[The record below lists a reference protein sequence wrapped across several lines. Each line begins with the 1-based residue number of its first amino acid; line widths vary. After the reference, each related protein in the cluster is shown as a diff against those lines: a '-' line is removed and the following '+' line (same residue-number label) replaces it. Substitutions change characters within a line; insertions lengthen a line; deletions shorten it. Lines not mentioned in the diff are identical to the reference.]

1 MSKSM
6 KKWFICCLVLSLFF
20 ISFPQMSVW
29 AENTEQSTQSKITED
44 TERVVLVEDDTEKL
58 GMSEEVFVSVE
69 DVAPY
74 VILADGETL
83 PQTKVDEVS
92 VFSDDVVQLETE
104 DALYQYLKEQ
114 VVVRNSQIT
123 VSVPVEINNKV
134 GPINAMT
141 SAQEYTEAC
150 TGQEGDALKYGGIGY
165 SVSTTSYS
173 DAARVT
179 YTYYMNYYTTAE
191 QEKQLSSAVTSALTS
206 LNLDGKTE
214 AEKVVA
220 IHNYICDHV
229 DYDYDGLS
237 DSNNTVKYTAY
248 GALCNGKAVCNGYAV
263 LFYRMCKEAGLSV
276 RIISGTSNGGS
287 HAWNIVKVGDVYYAV
302 DSTWDGQDAQT
313 LNQYLLKSEKDFSAD
328 HTRSAE
334 YTTEEFNDTYP
345 MALNSYYEK
354 NFNDPLNR
362 DNPQYDNV
370 ALDGTTVAT
379 VSFSKSKILI
389 YFSTQCGYSQATIGE
404 ISKNTYTGA
413 DIVAVAVNTT
423 SVDDVTVFKNTYGND
438 DICFAYKNIEDSPTA
453 QNQMWSYVHM
463 NSSATQISFPVI
475 VYIDSNNKIQN
486 VTTGYQALS
495 DIEENM
501 QHYCGVISDGNV
513 YIIKYNPNG
522 GTGDSIRKT
531 YPVSTTAVV
540 EECTY
545 AKDGYNFSGWNT
557 KADGSGT
564 SYKPGDEISNPS
576 SNIVLYAQWNANV
589 TLDNVVLG
597 EFVNTANGVEVN
609 WKVVANAKTYQVYRK
624 TPEGKWTLL
633 TNKETGTTYTDTTA
647 ESGKTYYYTVRA
659 LNGDMR
665 SPSYD
670 GNKKITCI
678 RALGNVELGEFKN
691 TPDGVQIN
699 WKAVAN
705 AKTYQVYR
713 KTPEG
718 KWTQLT
724 NKETGTTYTDTTAE
738 SGKTYYYTVRALN
751 GDMRS
756 PSYDGNK
763 KITCIRALGNVELGE
778 FKNTPDGIQINWKAV
793 ANAKTY
799 QIYRKTPEGKWTLL
813 TNKETG
819 ITYTDTTAENGK
831 TYYYTVRALNGDMRS
846 PSYDGNKKI
855 TCIRTLGNVELGE
868 FKNTSDGVQINWKAV
883 ANAKRYQIYRKTPEG
898 KWTTL
903 TNKETGTTYTDT
915 TAENGKTYYYTVR
928 ALNGDMRSPSYDGSR
943 KIECIRS
950 LGNVELG
957 KFTNTSN
964 GVRINWKAVANVKRY
979 QIYRKTP
986 EGKWTTLTNKETGTT
1001 YTDTTAENGKTYYYT
1016 VRALNGDMR
1025 SPSYD
1030 GNKKIECI
1038 RSLGN
1043 VELGEFKNI
1052 SDGVQINWKAVA
1064 NAKRYQIYRKTPEGK
1079 WTTLTNKETGT
1090 TYTDTTAENGKTYYY
1105 TVRALN
1111 GDMRSPSYDGSKS
1124 ITYKKPFAEVPQ
1136 TTFSKTS
1143 GNVTFKVQY
1152 PENITC
1158 GMPTTFKLSSEGTT
1172 DKVQYAL
1179 YSLTTEDGTIVYDT
1193 SYGSNGKFFS
1203 KDSFDFTFYASGT
1216 YYIRFAIM
1224 DTGVSPYVWFNT
1236 GLYGIKLVIDDKGY
1250 PTVENVVADLKAQC
1264 EKTCT
1269 TDYEK
1274 AVWFNDWLV
1283 ENCRY
1288 DFSYSYCA
1296 PEGALARGL
1305 GTCEAY
1311 HRAYVMLLNS
1321 VGIATDRISGDGHVW
1336 TGVQLDGNWYH
1347 IDTTWD
1353 DAGYEDNSVDL
1364 QHLYFGLNDE
1374 LMNQIHSSVT
1384 SSNGISAH
1392 SLEDNYFIK
1401 TGKIKKWSDQYV
1413 STIREHLNN
1422 GENTF
1427 DITINDSMIDSY
1439 KQIIY
1444 YLVAY
1449 QLSNTDWSGEKLMVT
1464 YSQNMLHCVIY

>member
-1 MSKSM
+1 MSKNI
-6 KKWFICCLVLSLFF
+6 KKWFICCLVLSLLFT
-20 ISFPQMSVW
+20 SFPQMSVW
-29 AENTEQSTQSKITED
+29 AENTEQPAQSEVSEGEECVVSAEAD
-44 TERVVLVEDDTEKL
+44 TEETGV
-58 GMSEEVFVSVE
+58 SEEPVVSVE
-69 DVAPY
+69 EVAPF

-83 PQTKVDEVS
+83 PQTKADEVS
-92 VFSDDVVQLETE
+92 VLSDDVVQLETE

-191 QEKQLSSAVTSALTS
+191 QEKQLTSAVTSALAS
-206 LNLDGKTE
+206 LNLNGKTE

-237 DSNNTVKYTAY
+237 DSSNTVKYTAY

-276 RIISGTSNGGS
+276 RIISGTANGGL

-345 MALNSYYEK
+345 MALNSYYKK
-354 NFNDPLNR
+354 NFNDPLYR

-404 ISKNTYTGA
+404 ISKNTYIGA

-423 SVDDVTVFKNTYGND
+423 SVDDVTAFKNTYGND
-438 DICFAYKNIEDSPTA
+438 DICFAYKNIEDSPIA

-475 VYIDSNNKIQN
+475 VYIDSNNKVQN

-501 QHYCGVISDGNV
+501 QHYCGVIGDGNV
-513 YIIKYNPNG
+513 YTIKYNPNG

-557 KADGSGT
+557 KVDGSGT
-564 SYKPGDEISNPS
+564 NYKPGDEISSPR
-576 SNIVLYAQWNANV
+576 SNMVLYAQWNVNV

-597 EFVNTANGVEVN
+597 EFINISSGV
-609 WKVVANAKTYQVYRK
+609 R
-624 TPEGKWTLL
+624 
-633 TNKETGTTYTDTTA
+633 
-647 ESGKTYYYTVRA
+647 
-659 LNGDMR
+659 
-665 SPSYD
+665 
-670 GNKKITCI
+670 
-678 RALGNVELGEFKN
+678 
-691 TPDGVQIN
+691 IN

-718 KWTQLT
+718 KWTL
-724 NKETGTTYTDTTAE
+724 
-738 SGKTYYYTVRALN
+738 
-751 GDMRS
+751 
-756 PSYDGNK
+756 
-763 KITCIRALGNVELGE
+763 
-778 FKNTPDGIQINWKAV
+778 
-793 ANAKTY
+793 
-799 QIYRKTPEGKWTLL
+799 
-813 TNKETG
+813 
-819 ITYTDTTAENGK
+819 
-831 TYYYTVRALNGDMRS
+831 
-846 PSYDGNKKI
+846 
-855 TCIRTLGNVELGE
+855 
-868 FKNTSDGVQINWKAV
+868 
-883 ANAKRYQIYRKTPEG
+883 
-898 KWTTL
+898 L

-928 ALNGDMRSPSYDGSR
+928 ALNGDMRSPSYDGNK
-943 KIECIRS
+943 KIICIRT

-957 KFTNTSN
+957 EFKNTSD
-964 GVRINWKAVANVKRY
+964 GVQINWKAVANAKTY

-986 EGKWTTLTNKETGTT
+986 EGKWTLLTNKETGTT

-1064 NAKRYQIYRKTPEGK
+1064 KAKRYQIYRKTPEGK

-1193 SYGSNGKFFS
+1193 SYGSNGKYFS

-1269 TDYEK
+1269 TDFEK

-1288 DFSYSYCA
+1288 DSSYSYCA
-1296 PEGALARGL
+1296 PEGALARGS

-1449 QLSNTDWSGEKLMVT
+1449 QLSNTDWGGEKLTVT
-1464 YSQNMLHCVIY
+1464 YSENILHCVVE

>member
-1 MSKSM
+1 MSKNI
-6 KKWFICCLVLSLFF
+6 KKWFICCLVLSLLFT
-20 ISFPQMSVW
+20 SFPQMSVW
-29 AENTEQSTQSKITED
+29 AENTEQPAQSEVS
-44 TERVVLVEDDTEKL
+44 EGEECVVLAEADKEETGV
-58 GMSEEVFVSVE
+58 SEEPVVSVE
-69 DVAPY
+69 EVAPY

-83 PQTKVDEVS
+83 PQTKADEVS
-92 VFSDDVVQLETE
+92 VLSDDVVQLETE

-141 SAQEYTEAC
+141 SAQKYTEAC
-150 TGQEGDALKYGGIGY
+150 TGQEGDALKYGGVGY

-173 DAARVT
+173 GAARVT

-191 QEKQLSSAVTSALTS
+191 QEKQLTSAVTSALAS

-237 DSNNTVKYTAY
+237 DSSNTVKYTAY

-276 RIISGTSNGGS
+276 RIISGTANGGS

-313 LNQYLLKSEKDFSAD
+313 LDQYLLKSEKDFSAD

-334 YTTEEFNDTYP
+334 YTTEEFNDAYP

-354 NFNDPLNR
+354 TFNDSLNL

-379 VSFSKSKILI
+379 VSFSKPKILI

-423 SVDDVTVFKNTYGND
+423 SVDDVTAFKNTYGND
-438 DICFAYKNIEDSPTA
+438 DICFAYKNVEDSPIA

-463 NSSATQISFPVI
+463 NTSATHISFPVI
-475 VYIDSNNKIQN
+475 VYIDSNNKVQN

-513 YIIKYNPNG
+513 YTIKYNPNG

-531 YPVSTTAVV
+531 YPVNTTAVA

-545 AKDGYNFSGWNT
+545 AKDGYSFSGWNT

-564 SYKPGDEISNPS
+564 GYKPGDAISSPK

-597 EFVNTANGVEVN
+597 KFVNIGNGVQIN
-609 WKVVANAKTYQVYRK
+609 WKEVANAESYRIGRRA
-624 TPEGKWTLL
+624 ENGKWKVL
-633 TNKETGTTYTDTTA
+633 TNSATGSSYTDTTA
-647 ESGKTYYYTVRA
+647 EDGVTYYYTVRA
-659 LNGDMR
+659 ING
-665 SPSYD
+665 SVVSASYD
-670 GNKKITCI
+670 
-678 RALGNVELGEFKN
+678 
-691 TPDGVQIN
+691 
-699 WKAVAN
+699 
-705 AKTYQVYR
+705 
-713 KTPEG
+713 
-718 KWTQLT
+718 T
-724 NKETGTTYTDTTAE
+724 N
-738 SGKTYYYTVRALN
+738 
-751 GDMRS
+751 
-756 PSYDGNK
+756 
-763 KITCIRALGNVELGE
+763 
-778 FKNTPDGIQINWKAV
+778 
-793 ANAKTY
+793 
-799 QIYRKTPEGKWTLL
+799 
-813 TNKETG
+813 
-819 ITYTDTTAENGK
+819 
-831 TYYYTVRALNGDMRS
+831 
-846 PSYDGNKKI
+846 
-855 TCIRTLGNVELGE
+855 
-868 FKNTSDGVQINWKAV
+868 
-883 ANAKRYQIYRKTPEG
+883 
-898 KWTTL
+898 
-903 TNKETGTTYTDT
+903 
-915 TAENGKTYYYTVR
+915 
-928 ALNGDMRSPSYDGSR
+928 
-943 KIECIRS
+943 
-950 LGNVELG
+950 
-957 KFTNTSN
+957 
-964 GVRINWKAVANVKRY
+964 
-979 QIYRKTP
+979 
-986 EGKWTTLTNKETGTT
+986 
-1001 YTDTTAENGKTYYYT
+1001 
-1016 VRALNGDMR
+1016 
-1025 SPSYD
+1025 
-1030 GNKKIECI
+1030 
-1038 RSLGN
+1038 
-1043 VELGEFKNI
+1043 
-1052 SDGVQINWKAVA
+1052 
-1064 NAKRYQIYRKTPEGK
+1064 
-1079 WTTLTNKETGT
+1079 
-1090 TYTDTTAENGKTYYY
+1090 
-1105 TVRALN
+1105 
-1111 GDMRSPSYDGSKS
+1111 KS
-1124 ITYKKPFAEVPQ
+1124 ITYKKLSVEIPQ

-1158 GMPTTFKLSSEGTT
+1158 GVPTTFKLSSEGTT

-1264 EKTCT
+1264 GKTCT
-1269 TDYEK
+1269 TDFEK

-1449 QLSNTDWSGEKLMVT
+1449 QLSNTDWGGEKLTVT
-1464 YSQNMLHCVIY
+1464 YSENILHCVVE

>member
-1 MSKSM
+1 
-6 KKWFICCLVLSLFF
+6 
-20 ISFPQMSVW
+20 MSVW
-29 AENTEQSTQSKITED
+29 AENTEQPAQSEVSEGEECVVSAEAD
-44 TERVVLVEDDTEKL
+44 TEETGV
-58 GMSEEVFVSVE
+58 SEEPVVSVE
-69 DVAPY
+69 EVAPF

-83 PQTKVDEVS
+83 PQTKADEVS
-92 VFSDDVVQLETE
+92 VLSDDVVQLETE

-191 QEKQLSSAVTSALTS
+191 QEKQLTSAVTSALAS
-206 LNLDGKTE
+206 LNLNGKTE

-237 DSNNTVKYTAY
+237 DSSNTVKYTAY

-276 RIISGTSNGGS
+276 RIISGTANGGS
-287 HAWNIVKVGDVYYAV
+287 HAWNIVRVGDVYYNV
-302 DSTWDGQDAQT
+302 DTTWDGQDSQT
-313 LNQYLLKSEKDFSAD
+313 LDHYLLKSEKDFSAD
-328 HTRSAE
+328 HARSEE
-334 YTTEEFNDTYP
+334 YTTEAFNAAYP

-354 NFNDPLNR
+354 TFNDPLNC

-370 ALDGTTVAT
+370 ALDGTTVTTA
-379 VSFSKSKILI
+379 SSSKPKIMI
-389 YFSTQCGYSQATIGE
+389 YFSTQCGYSQATIQGL
-404 ISKNTYTGA
+404 SKNTYTGV
-413 DIVAVAVNTT
+413 DIIAVAVNTT
-423 SVDDVTVFKNTYGND
+423 SSDEVIAFKNTYGND
-438 DICFAYKNIEDSPTA
+438 DICFAYKNVETSSTV
-453 QNQMWSYVHM
+453 QSQMWSYVHM

-475 VYIDSNNKIQN
+475 VYIDSNNKVQN

-501 QHYCGVISDGNV
+501 QHYCGVIGDGNV
-513 YIIKYNPNG
+513 YTIKYNPNG

-557 KADGSGT
+557 KVDGSGT
-564 SYKPGDEISNPS
+564 NYKPGDEISSPR
-576 SNIVLYAQWNANV
+576 SNMVLYAQWNVNV

-597 EFVNTANGVEVN
+597 EFINISSGVRIN
-609 WKVVANAKTYQVYRK
+609 WKAVANAKTYQVYRK

-633 TNKETGTTYTDTTA
+633 TNKETGTTYTDT
-647 ESGKTYYYTVRA
+647 R
-659 LNGDMR
+659 
-665 SPSYD
+665 
-670 GNKKITCI
+670 
-678 RALGNVELGEFKN
+678 
-691 TPDGVQIN
+691 
-699 WKAVAN
+699 
-705 AKTYQVYR
+705 
-713 KTPEG
+713 
-718 KWTQLT
+718 
-724 NKETGTTYTDTTAE
+724 
-738 SGKTYYYTVRALN
+738 
-751 GDMRS
+751 
-756 PSYDGNK
+756 
-763 KITCIRALGNVELGE
+763 
-778 FKNTPDGIQINWKAV
+778 
-793 ANAKTY
+793 
-799 QIYRKTPEGKWTLL
+799 
-813 TNKETG
+813 
-819 ITYTDTTAENGK
+819 AENGK

-855 TCIRTLGNVELGE
+855 TCIRALDNVELGE

-883 ANAKRYQIYRKTPEG
+883 ANAKTYQIYRKTPEG
-898 KWTTL
+898 KWTL
-903 TNKETGTTYTDT
+903 
-915 TAENGKTYYYTVR
+915 
-928 ALNGDMRSPSYDGSR
+928 
-943 KIECIRS
+943 
-950 LGNVELG
+950 
-957 KFTNTSN
+957 
-964 GVRINWKAVANVKRY
+964 
-979 QIYRKTP
+979 
-986 EGKWTTLTNKETGTT
+986 LTNKETGTT

-1064 NAKRYQIYRKTPEGK
+1064 KAKRYQIYRKTPEGK

-1193 SYGSNGKFFS
+1193 SYGSNGKYFS

-1269 TDYEK
+1269 TDFEK

-1288 DFSYSYCA
+1288 DSSYSYCA
-1296 PEGALARGL
+1296 PEGALARGS

-1449 QLSNTDWSGEKLMVT
+1449 QLSNTDWGGEKLTVT
-1464 YSQNMLHCVIY
+1464 YSENILHCVVE

>member
-1 MSKSM
+1 MSKNI
-6 KKWFICCLVLSLFF
+6 KKWFICCLVLSLLFT
-20 ISFPQMSVW
+20 SFPQMSVW
-29 AENTEQSTQSKITED
+29 AENTEQPAQSEVSEGEECVVSAEAD
-44 TERVVLVEDDTEKL
+44 TEETGV
-58 GMSEEVFVSVE
+58 SEEPVVSVE
-69 DVAPY
+69 EVAPF

-83 PQTKVDEVS
+83 PQTKADEVS
-92 VFSDDVVQLETE
+92 VLSDDVVQLETE

-191 QEKQLSSAVTSALTS
+191 QEKQLTSAVTSALAS
-206 LNLDGKTE
+206 LNLNGKTE

-237 DSNNTVKYTAY
+237 DSSNTVKYTAY

-276 RIISGTSNGGS
+276 RIISGTANGGS

-313 LNQYLLKSEKDFSAD
+313 LDQYLLKSEKDFSAD

-334 YTTEEFNDTYP
+334 YTTEEFNDAYP

-354 NFNDPLNR
+354 TFNDSLNR

-379 VSFSKSKILI
+379 VSFSKPKILI

-423 SVDDVTVFKNTYGND
+423 SVDDVTAFKNTYGND
-438 DICFAYKNIEDSPTA
+438 DICFAYKNVEDSPIA

-463 NSSATQISFPVI
+463 NTSATHISFPVI
-475 VYIDSNNKIQN
+475 VYIDSNNKVQN

-513 YIIKYNPNG
+513 YTIKYNPNG

-531 YPVSTTAVV
+531 YPVNTTAVV

-545 AKDGYNFSGWNT
+545 AKDGYSFSGWNT

-564 SYKPGDEISNPS
+564 GYKPGDAISSPK

-597 EFVNTANGVEVN
+597 KFVNIGNGVQIN
-609 WKVVANAKTYQVYRK
+609 WKEVANAESYRIGRRA
-624 TPEGKWTLL
+624 ENGKWKVL
-633 TNKETGTTYTDTTA
+633 TNSATGSSYTDTTA
-647 ESGKTYYYTVRA
+647 EDGVTYYYTVRA
-659 LNGDMR
+659 ING
-665 SPSYD
+665 SVVSASYD
-670 GNKKITCI
+670 
-678 RALGNVELGEFKN
+678 
-691 TPDGVQIN
+691 
-699 WKAVAN
+699 
-705 AKTYQVYR
+705 
-713 KTPEG
+713 
-718 KWTQLT
+718 T
-724 NKETGTTYTDTTAE
+724 N
-738 SGKTYYYTVRALN
+738 
-751 GDMRS
+751 
-756 PSYDGNK
+756 
-763 KITCIRALGNVELGE
+763 
-778 FKNTPDGIQINWKAV
+778 
-793 ANAKTY
+793 
-799 QIYRKTPEGKWTLL
+799 
-813 TNKETG
+813 
-819 ITYTDTTAENGK
+819 
-831 TYYYTVRALNGDMRS
+831 
-846 PSYDGNKKI
+846 
-855 TCIRTLGNVELGE
+855 
-868 FKNTSDGVQINWKAV
+868 
-883 ANAKRYQIYRKTPEG
+883 
-898 KWTTL
+898 
-903 TNKETGTTYTDT
+903 
-915 TAENGKTYYYTVR
+915 
-928 ALNGDMRSPSYDGSR
+928 
-943 KIECIRS
+943 
-950 LGNVELG
+950 
-957 KFTNTSN
+957 
-964 GVRINWKAVANVKRY
+964 
-979 QIYRKTP
+979 
-986 EGKWTTLTNKETGTT
+986 
-1001 YTDTTAENGKTYYYT
+1001 
-1016 VRALNGDMR
+1016 
-1025 SPSYD
+1025 
-1030 GNKKIECI
+1030 
-1038 RSLGN
+1038 
-1043 VELGEFKNI
+1043 
-1052 SDGVQINWKAVA
+1052 
-1064 NAKRYQIYRKTPEGK
+1064 
-1079 WTTLTNKETGT
+1079 
-1090 TYTDTTAENGKTYYY
+1090 
-1105 TVRALN
+1105 
-1111 GDMRSPSYDGSKS
+1111 KS
-1124 ITYKKPFAEVPQ
+1124 ITYKKLSVEIPQ

-1158 GMPTTFKLSSEGTT
+1158 GVPTTFKLSSEGTT

-1288 DFSYSYCA
+1288 DSSYSYCA
-1296 PEGALARGL
+1296 PEGALARGS

-1449 QLSNTDWSGEKLMVT
+1449 QLSNTDWGGEKLTVT
-1464 YSQNMLHCVIY
+1464 YSENILHCVVE

>member
-1 MSKSM
+1 MSKNI
-6 KKWFICCLVLSLFF
+6 KKWFICCLVLSLLFT
-20 ISFPQMSVW
+20 SFPQMSVW
-29 AENTEQSTQSKITED
+29 AENTEQPAQSEVSEGEECVVSAEAD
-44 TERVVLVEDDTEKL
+44 TEETGV
-58 GMSEEVFVSVE
+58 SEEPVVSVE
-69 DVAPY
+69 EVAPF

-83 PQTKVDEVS
+83 PQTKADEVS
-92 VFSDDVVQLETE
+92 VLSDDVVQLETE

-191 QEKQLSSAVTSALTS
+191 QEKQLTSAVTSALAS
-206 LNLDGKTE
+206 LNLNGKTE

-237 DSNNTVKYTAY
+237 DSSNTVKYTAY

-276 RIISGTSNGGS
+276 RIISGTANGGS

-313 LNQYLLKSEKDFSAD
+313 LDQYLLKSEKDFSAD

-334 YTTEEFNDTYP
+334 YTTEEFNDAYP

-354 NFNDPLNR
+354 TFNDSLNR

-379 VSFSKSKILI
+379 VSFSKPKILI

-423 SVDDVTVFKNTYGND
+423 SVDDVTAFKNTYGND
-438 DICFAYKNIEDSPTA
+438 DICFAYKNVEDSPIA

-463 NSSATQISFPVI
+463 NTSATHISFPVI
-475 VYIDSNNKIQN
+475 VYIDSNNKVQN

-513 YIIKYNPNG
+513 YTIKYNPNG

-531 YPVSTTAVV
+531 YPVNTTAVV

-545 AKDGYNFSGWNT
+545 AKDGYSFSGWNT

-564 SYKPGDEISNPS
+564 GYKPGDAISSPK

-597 EFVNTANGVEVN
+597 KFVNIGNGVQIN
-609 WKVVANAKTYQVYRK
+609 WKEVANAESYRIGRRA
-624 TPEGKWTLL
+624 ENGKWKVL
-633 TNKETGTTYTDTTA
+633 TNSATGSSYTDTTA
-647 ESGKTYYYTVRA
+647 EDGVTYYYTVRA
-659 LNGDMR
+659 ING
-665 SPSYD
+665 SVVSASYD
-670 GNKKITCI
+670 TKKSITCV
-678 RALGNVELGEFKN
+678 RSLGKVELQEFKN
-691 TPDGVQIN
+691 TSSGVEVN
-699 WKAVAN
+699 WKEVAN
-705 AKTYQVYR
+705 AENYR
-713 KTPEG
+713 VGRRAENG
-718 KWTQLT
+718 KWKVLT
-724 NKETGTTYTDTTAE
+724 NSATGSSYTDTTAE
-738 SGKTYYYTVRALN
+738 DGVTYYYTVRAIN
-751 GDMRS
+751 GS
-756 PSYDGNK
+756 VVSASYD
-763 KITCIRALGNVELGE
+763 
-778 FKNTPDGIQINWKAV
+778 
-793 ANAKTY
+793 
-799 QIYRKTPEGKWTLL
+799 
-813 TNKETG
+813 TN
-819 ITYTDTTAENGK
+819 
-831 TYYYTVRALNGDMRS
+831 
-846 PSYDGNKKI
+846 
-855 TCIRTLGNVELGE
+855 
-868 FKNTSDGVQINWKAV
+868 
-883 ANAKRYQIYRKTPEG
+883 
-898 KWTTL
+898 
-903 TNKETGTTYTDT
+903 
-915 TAENGKTYYYTVR
+915 
-928 ALNGDMRSPSYDGSR
+928 
-943 KIECIRS
+943 
-950 LGNVELG
+950 
-957 KFTNTSN
+957 
-964 GVRINWKAVANVKRY
+964 
-979 QIYRKTP
+979 
-986 EGKWTTLTNKETGTT
+986 
-1001 YTDTTAENGKTYYYT
+1001 
-1016 VRALNGDMR
+1016 
-1025 SPSYD
+1025 
-1030 GNKKIECI
+1030 
-1038 RSLGN
+1038 
-1043 VELGEFKNI
+1043 
-1052 SDGVQINWKAVA
+1052 
-1064 NAKRYQIYRKTPEGK
+1064 
-1079 WTTLTNKETGT
+1079 
-1090 TYTDTTAENGKTYYY
+1090 
-1105 TVRALN
+1105 
-1111 GDMRSPSYDGSKS
+1111 KS
-1124 ITYKKPFAEVPQ
+1124 ITYKKLSVEIPQ

-1158 GMPTTFKLSSEGTT
+1158 GVPTTFKLSSEGTT

-1288 DFSYSYCA
+1288 DSSYSYCA
-1296 PEGALARGL
+1296 PEGALARGS

-1449 QLSNTDWSGEKLMVT
+1449 QLSNTDWGGEKLTVT
-1464 YSQNMLHCVIY
+1464 YSENILHCVVE

>member
-1 MSKSM
+1 MSKNI
-6 KKWFICCLVLSLFF
+6 KKWFICCLVLSLLFT
-20 ISFPQMSVW
+20 SFPQMSVW
-29 AENTEQSTQSKITED
+29 AENTEQPAQSEVS
-44 TERVVLVEDDTEKL
+44 EGEECVVLAEADKEETGV
-58 GMSEEVFVSVE
+58 SEEPVVSVE
-69 DVAPY
+69 EVAPY

-83 PQTKVDEVS
+83 PQTKADEVS
-92 VFSDDVVQLETE
+92 VLSDDVVQLETE

-141 SAQEYTEAC
+141 SAQKYTEAC
-150 TGQEGDALKYGGIGY
+150 TGQEGDALKYGGVGY

-173 DAARVT
+173 GAARVT

-191 QEKQLSSAVTSALTS
+191 QEKQLTSAVTSALAS

-237 DSNNTVKYTAY
+237 DSSNTVKYTAY

-276 RIISGTSNGGS
+276 RIISGTANGGS

-313 LNQYLLKSEKDFSAD
+313 LDQYLLKSEKDFSAD

-334 YTTEEFNDTYP
+334 YTTEEFNDAYP

-354 NFNDPLNR
+354 TFNDSLNL

-379 VSFSKSKILI
+379 VSFSKPKILI

-423 SVDDVTVFKNTYGND
+423 SVDDVTAFKNTYGND
-438 DICFAYKNIEDSPTA
+438 DICFAYKNVEDSPIA

-463 NSSATQISFPVI
+463 NTSATHISFPVI
-475 VYIDSNNKIQN
+475 VYIDSNNKVQN

-513 YIIKYNPNG
+513 YTIKYNPNG

-531 YPVSTTAVV
+531 YPVNTTAVA

-545 AKDGYNFSGWNT
+545 AKDGYSFSGWNT

-564 SYKPGDEISNPS
+564 GYKPGDAISSPK

-597 EFVNTANGVEVN
+597 KFVNIGNGVQIN
-609 WKVVANAKTYQVYRK
+609 WKEVANAESYRIGRRA
-624 TPEGKWTLL
+624 ENGKWKVL
-633 TNKETGTTYTDTTA
+633 TNSATGSSYTDTTA
-647 ESGKTYYYTVRA
+647 EDGVTYYYTVRA
-659 LNGDMR
+659 ING
-665 SPSYD
+665 SVVSASYD
-670 GNKKITCI
+670 TKKSITCV
-678 RALGNVELGEFKN
+678 RKLGKAELQEFKN
-691 TPDGVQIN
+691 TSSGVEVN
-699 WKAVAN
+699 WKEVAN
-705 AKTYQVYR
+705 AENYR
-713 KTPEG
+713 VGRRAENG
-718 KWTQLT
+718 KWKVLT
-724 NKETGTTYTDTTAE
+724 NSATGSSYTDTTAE
-738 SGKTYYYTVRALN
+738 DGVTYYYTVRAIN
-751 GDMRS
+751 GS
-756 PSYDGNK
+756 VVSASYD
-763 KITCIRALGNVELGE
+763 
-778 FKNTPDGIQINWKAV
+778 
-793 ANAKTY
+793 
-799 QIYRKTPEGKWTLL
+799 
-813 TNKETG
+813 TN
-819 ITYTDTTAENGK
+819 
-831 TYYYTVRALNGDMRS
+831 
-846 PSYDGNKKI
+846 
-855 TCIRTLGNVELGE
+855 
-868 FKNTSDGVQINWKAV
+868 
-883 ANAKRYQIYRKTPEG
+883 
-898 KWTTL
+898 
-903 TNKETGTTYTDT
+903 
-915 TAENGKTYYYTVR
+915 
-928 ALNGDMRSPSYDGSR
+928 
-943 KIECIRS
+943 
-950 LGNVELG
+950 
-957 KFTNTSN
+957 
-964 GVRINWKAVANVKRY
+964 
-979 QIYRKTP
+979 
-986 EGKWTTLTNKETGTT
+986 
-1001 YTDTTAENGKTYYYT
+1001 
-1016 VRALNGDMR
+1016 
-1025 SPSYD
+1025 
-1030 GNKKIECI
+1030 
-1038 RSLGN
+1038 
-1043 VELGEFKNI
+1043 
-1052 SDGVQINWKAVA
+1052 
-1064 NAKRYQIYRKTPEGK
+1064 
-1079 WTTLTNKETGT
+1079 
-1090 TYTDTTAENGKTYYY
+1090 
-1105 TVRALN
+1105 
-1111 GDMRSPSYDGSKS
+1111 KS
-1124 ITYKKPFAEVPQ
+1124 ITYKKLSVEIPQ

-1158 GMPTTFKLSSEGTT
+1158 GVPTTFKLSSEGTT

-1264 EKTCT
+1264 GKTCT
-1269 TDYEK
+1269 TDFEK

-1288 DFSYSYCA
+1288 DSSYSYCA
-1296 PEGALARGL
+1296 PEGALARGS

-1449 QLSNTDWSGEKLMVT
+1449 QLSNTDWGGEKLTVT
-1464 YSQNMLHCVIY
+1464 YSENILHCVVE

>member
-1 MSKSM
+1 MSKNI
-6 KKWFICCLVLSLFF
+6 KKWFICCLVLSLLFT
-20 ISFPQMSVW
+20 SFPQMSVW
-29 AENTEQSTQSKITED
+29 AENTEQPAQSEVSEGEECVVSAEAD
-44 TERVVLVEDDTEKL
+44 TEETGV
-58 GMSEEVFVSVE
+58 SEEPVVSVE
-69 DVAPY
+69 EVAPF

-83 PQTKVDEVS
+83 PQTKADEVS
-92 VFSDDVVQLETE
+92 VLSDDVVQLETE

-191 QEKQLSSAVTSALTS
+191 QEKQLTSAVTSALAS
-206 LNLDGKTE
+206 LNLNGKTE

-237 DSNNTVKYTAY
+237 DSSNTVKYTAY

-276 RIISGTSNGGS
+276 RIISGTANGGS

-313 LNQYLLKSEKDFSAD
+313 LDQYLLKSEKDFSAD

-334 YTTEEFNDTYP
+334 YTTEEFNDAYP

-354 NFNDPLNR
+354 TFNDSLNR

-379 VSFSKSKILI
+379 VSFSKPKILI

-423 SVDDVTVFKNTYGND
+423 SVDDVTAFKNTYGND
-438 DICFAYKNIEDSPTA
+438 DICFAYKNVEDSPIA

-463 NSSATQISFPVI
+463 NTSATHISFPVI
-475 VYIDSNNKIQN
+475 VYIDSNNKVQN

-513 YIIKYNPNG
+513 YTIKYNPNG

-531 YPVSTTAVV
+531 YPVNTTAVV

-545 AKDGYNFSGWNT
+545 AKDGYSFSGWNT

-564 SYKPGDEISNPS
+564 GYKPGDAISSPK

-597 EFVNTANGVEVN
+597 KFVNIGNGVQIN
-609 WKVVANAKTYQVYRK
+609 WKEVANAESYRIGRRA
-624 TPEGKWTLL
+624 ENGKWKVL
-633 TNKETGTTYTDTTA
+633 TNSATGSSYTDTTA
-647 ESGKTYYYTVRA
+647 EDGVTYYYTVRA
-659 LNGDMR
+659 INDKVV
-665 SPSYD
+665 SASYD
-670 GNKKITCI
+670 TKKSITCV
-678 RALGNVELGEFKN
+678 RKLGKAELQEFKN
-691 TPDGVQIN
+691 TSSGVEVN
-699 WKAVAN
+699 WKEVAN
-705 AKTYQVYR
+705 AENYR
-713 KTPEG
+713 VGRRAENG
-718 KWTQLT
+718 KWKVLT
-724 NKETGTTYTDTTAE
+724 NSATGSSYTDTTAE
-738 SGKTYYYTVRALN
+738 DGVTYYYTVRAIN
-751 GDMRS
+751 GS
-756 PSYDGNK
+756 VVSASYD
-763 KITCIRALGNVELGE
+763 
-778 FKNTPDGIQINWKAV
+778 
-793 ANAKTY
+793 
-799 QIYRKTPEGKWTLL
+799 
-813 TNKETG
+813 TN
-819 ITYTDTTAENGK
+819 
-831 TYYYTVRALNGDMRS
+831 
-846 PSYDGNKKI
+846 
-855 TCIRTLGNVELGE
+855 
-868 FKNTSDGVQINWKAV
+868 
-883 ANAKRYQIYRKTPEG
+883 
-898 KWTTL
+898 
-903 TNKETGTTYTDT
+903 
-915 TAENGKTYYYTVR
+915 
-928 ALNGDMRSPSYDGSR
+928 
-943 KIECIRS
+943 
-950 LGNVELG
+950 
-957 KFTNTSN
+957 
-964 GVRINWKAVANVKRY
+964 
-979 QIYRKTP
+979 
-986 EGKWTTLTNKETGTT
+986 
-1001 YTDTTAENGKTYYYT
+1001 
-1016 VRALNGDMR
+1016 
-1025 SPSYD
+1025 
-1030 GNKKIECI
+1030 
-1038 RSLGN
+1038 
-1043 VELGEFKNI
+1043 
-1052 SDGVQINWKAVA
+1052 
-1064 NAKRYQIYRKTPEGK
+1064 
-1079 WTTLTNKETGT
+1079 
-1090 TYTDTTAENGKTYYY
+1090 
-1105 TVRALN
+1105 
-1111 GDMRSPSYDGSKS
+1111 KS
-1124 ITYKKPFAEVPQ
+1124 ITYKKLSVEIPQ

-1158 GMPTTFKLSSEGTT
+1158 GVPTTFKLSSEGTT

-1449 QLSNTDWSGEKLMVT
+1449 QLSNTDWSGDRLVVT
-1464 YSQNMLHCVIY
+1464 YSENILHCVVE

>member
-1 MSKSM
+1 MSKNM

-20 ISFPQMSVW
+20 TSFPQMSVW
-29 AENTEQSTQSKITED
+29 AENTEQPAQSEVS
-44 TERVVLVEDDTEKL
+44 EGEECVVPEESDMEEL
-58 GMSEEVFVSVE
+58 GVSEEPVVSVE
-69 DVAPY
+69 EIAPY

-83 PQTKVDEVS
+83 PQKKTDEVS
-92 VFSDDVVQLETE
+92 VLSDDVMQLETE
-104 DALYQYLKEQ
+104 DALYEYLKEQ
-114 VVVRNSQIT
+114 VVARNSQIT
-123 VSVPVEINNKV
+123 VSVPVEINNKI
-134 GPINAMT
+134 GPVSAMT

-173 DAARVT
+173 DATRVT

-191 QEKQLSSAVTSALTS
+191 QEKQLTSAVTSALAS

-237 DSNNTVKYTAY
+237 DSSNTVKYTAY

-276 RIISGTSNGGS
+276 RIISGTANGGS

-313 LNQYLLKSEKDFSAD
+313 LDQYLLKSEKDFSAD

-334 YTTEEFNDTYP
+334 YTTEEFNDAYP

-354 NFNDPLNR
+354 TFNDSLNR

-379 VSFSKSKILI
+379 VSFSKPKILI

-423 SVDDVTVFKNTYGND
+423 SVDDVTAFKNTYGND
-438 DICFAYKNIEDSPTA
+438 DICFAYKNVEDSPIA

-463 NSSATQISFPVI
+463 NTSATHISFPVI
-475 VYIDSNNKIQN
+475 VYIDSNNKVQN

-513 YIIKYNPNG
+513 YTIKYNPNG

-531 YPVSTTAVV
+531 YPVNTTAVA
-540 EECTY
+540 EECIY
-545 AKDGYNFSGWNT
+545 AKDGYSFSGWNT

-564 SYKPGDEISNPS
+564 GYKPGDAISSPK

-597 EFVNTANGVEVN
+597 KFVNIGNGVQIN
-609 WKVVANAKTYQVYRK
+609 WKEVANAESYRIGRRA
-624 TPEGKWTLL
+624 ENGKWKVL
-633 TNKETGTTYTDTTA
+633 TNSATGSSYTDTTA
-647 ESGKTYYYTVRA
+647 EDGVTYYYTVRA
-659 LNGDMR
+659 ING
-665 SPSYD
+665 SVVSASYD
-670 GNKKITCI
+670 
-678 RALGNVELGEFKN
+678 
-691 TPDGVQIN
+691 
-699 WKAVAN
+699 
-705 AKTYQVYR
+705 
-713 KTPEG
+713 
-718 KWTQLT
+718 T
-724 NKETGTTYTDTTAE
+724 N
-738 SGKTYYYTVRALN
+738 
-751 GDMRS
+751 
-756 PSYDGNK
+756 
-763 KITCIRALGNVELGE
+763 
-778 FKNTPDGIQINWKAV
+778 
-793 ANAKTY
+793 
-799 QIYRKTPEGKWTLL
+799 
-813 TNKETG
+813 
-819 ITYTDTTAENGK
+819 
-831 TYYYTVRALNGDMRS
+831 
-846 PSYDGNKKI
+846 
-855 TCIRTLGNVELGE
+855 
-868 FKNTSDGVQINWKAV
+868 
-883 ANAKRYQIYRKTPEG
+883 
-898 KWTTL
+898 
-903 TNKETGTTYTDT
+903 
-915 TAENGKTYYYTVR
+915 
-928 ALNGDMRSPSYDGSR
+928 
-943 KIECIRS
+943 
-950 LGNVELG
+950 
-957 KFTNTSN
+957 
-964 GVRINWKAVANVKRY
+964 
-979 QIYRKTP
+979 
-986 EGKWTTLTNKETGTT
+986 
-1001 YTDTTAENGKTYYYT
+1001 
-1016 VRALNGDMR
+1016 
-1025 SPSYD
+1025 
-1030 GNKKIECI
+1030 
-1038 RSLGN
+1038 
-1043 VELGEFKNI
+1043 
-1052 SDGVQINWKAVA
+1052 
-1064 NAKRYQIYRKTPEGK
+1064 
-1079 WTTLTNKETGT
+1079 
-1090 TYTDTTAENGKTYYY
+1090 
-1105 TVRALN
+1105 
-1111 GDMRSPSYDGSKS
+1111 KS
-1124 ITYKKPFAEVPQ
+1124 ITYKKLSVEIPQ

-1158 GMPTTFKLSSEGTT
+1158 GVPTTFKLSSEGTT

-1269 TDYEK
+1269 TDFEK

>member
-1 MSKSM
+1 MSKNI
-6 KKWFICCLVLSLFF
+6 KKWFICCLVLSLLFT
-20 ISFPQMSVW
+20 SFPQMSVW
-29 AENTEQSTQSKITED
+29 AENTEQPAQSEVSEGEECVVSAEAD
-44 TERVVLVEDDTEKL
+44 TEETGV
-58 GMSEEVFVSVE
+58 SEEPVVSVE
-69 DVAPY
+69 EVAPF

-83 PQTKVDEVS
+83 PQTKADEVS
-92 VFSDDVVQLETE
+92 VLSDDVVQLETE

-191 QEKQLSSAVTSALTS
+191 QEKQLTSAVTSALAS
-206 LNLDGKTE
+206 LNLNGKTE

-237 DSNNTVKYTAY
+237 DSSNTVKYTAY

-276 RIISGTSNGGS
+276 RIISGTANGGS

-313 LNQYLLKSEKDFSAD
+313 LDQYLLKSEKDFSAD

-334 YTTEEFNDTYP
+334 YTTEEFNDAYP

-354 NFNDPLNR
+354 TFNDSLNR

-379 VSFSKSKILI
+379 VSFSKPKILI

-423 SVDDVTVFKNTYGND
+423 SVDDVTAFKNTYGND
-438 DICFAYKNIEDSPTA
+438 DICFAYKNVEDSPIA

-463 NSSATQISFPVI
+463 NTSATHISFPVI
-475 VYIDSNNKIQN
+475 VYIDSNNKVQN

-513 YIIKYNPNG
+513 YTIKYNPNG

-531 YPVSTTAVV
+531 YPVNTTAVV

-545 AKDGYNFSGWNT
+545 AKDGYSFSGWNT

-564 SYKPGDEISNPS
+564 GYKPGDAISSPK

-597 EFVNTANGVEVN
+597 KFVNIGNGVQIN
-609 WKVVANAKTYQVYRK
+609 WKEVANAESYRIGRRA
-624 TPEGKWTLL
+624 ENGKWKVL
-633 TNKETGTTYTDTTA
+633 TNSATGSSYTDTTA
-647 ESGKTYYYTVRA
+647 EDGVTYYYTVRA
-659 LNGDMR
+659 ING
-665 SPSYD
+665 SVVSASYD
-670 GNKKITCI
+670 TKKSITCV
-678 RALGNVELGEFKN
+678 RSLGKVELQEFKN
-691 TPDGVQIN
+691 TSSGVEVN
-699 WKAVAN
+699 WKEVAN
-705 AKTYQVYR
+705 AENYR
-713 KTPEG
+713 VGRRAENG
-718 KWTQLT
+718 KWKVLT
-724 NKETGTTYTDTTAE
+724 NSATGSSYTDTTAE
-738 SGKTYYYTVRALN
+738 DGVTYYYTVRAIN
-751 GDMRS
+751 GS
-756 PSYDGNK
+756 VVSASYDTK
-763 KITCIRALGNVELGE
+763 KSITCVRSLGKVELQE
-778 FKNTPDGIQINWKAV
+778 FKNTSSGVEVNWKEV
-793 ANAKTY
+793 ANAEN
-799 QIYRKTPEGKWTLL
+799 YRVGRRAENGKWKVL
-813 TNKETG
+813 TNSATG
-819 ITYTDTTAENGK
+819 SSYTDTTAEDGV
-831 TYYYTVRALNGDMRS
+831 TYYYTVRAINGS
-846 PSYDGNKKI
+846 VVSASYD
-855 TCIRTLGNVELGE
+855 
-868 FKNTSDGVQINWKAV
+868 
-883 ANAKRYQIYRKTPEG
+883 
-898 KWTTL
+898 
-903 TNKETGTTYTDT
+903 TN
-915 TAENGKTYYYTVR
+915 
-928 ALNGDMRSPSYDGSR
+928 
-943 KIECIRS
+943 
-950 LGNVELG
+950 
-957 KFTNTSN
+957 
-964 GVRINWKAVANVKRY
+964 
-979 QIYRKTP
+979 
-986 EGKWTTLTNKETGTT
+986 
-1001 YTDTTAENGKTYYYT
+1001 
-1016 VRALNGDMR
+1016 
-1025 SPSYD
+1025 
-1030 GNKKIECI
+1030 
-1038 RSLGN
+1038 
-1043 VELGEFKNI
+1043 
-1052 SDGVQINWKAVA
+1052 
-1064 NAKRYQIYRKTPEGK
+1064 
-1079 WTTLTNKETGT
+1079 
-1090 TYTDTTAENGKTYYY
+1090 
-1105 TVRALN
+1105 
-1111 GDMRSPSYDGSKS
+1111 KS
-1124 ITYKKPFAEVPQ
+1124 ITYKKLSVEIPQ

-1158 GMPTTFKLSSEGTT
+1158 GVPTTFKLSSEGTT

-1449 QLSNTDWSGEKLMVT
+1449 QLSNTDWSGDRLVVT
-1464 YSQNMLHCVIY
+1464 YSENILHCVVE

>member
-1 MSKSM
+1 MSKNM

-20 ISFPQMSVW
+20 TSFPQMSVW
-29 AENTEQSTQSKITED
+29 AENTEQPAQSEVS
-44 TERVVLVEDDTEKL
+44 EGEECVVPEESDMEEL
-58 GMSEEVFVSVE
+58 GVSEEPVVSVE
-69 DVAPY
+69 EIAPY

-83 PQTKVDEVS
+83 PQKKTDEVS
-92 VFSDDVVQLETE
+92 VLSDDVMQLETE
-104 DALYQYLKEQ
+104 DALYEYLKEQ
-114 VVVRNSQIT
+114 VVARNSQIT
-123 VSVPVEINNKV
+123 VSVPVEINNKI
-134 GPINAMT
+134 GPVSAMT

-173 DAARVT
+173 DATRVT

-191 QEKQLSSAVTSALTS
+191 QEKQLSSAVTSALAS
-206 LNLDGKTE
+206 LNLDGKTD

-237 DSNNTVKYTAY
+237 DSTNTVKYTAY

-276 RIISGTSNGGS
+276 RIISGTANGGS
-287 HAWNIVKVGDVYYAV
+287 HAWNIVRVGDVYYNV
-302 DSTWDGQDAQT
+302 DTTWDGQDSQT
-313 LNQYLLKSEKDFSAD
+313 LDHYLLKSEKDFSAD
-328 HTRSAE
+328 HARSEE
-334 YTTEEFNDTYP
+334 YTTEAFNAAYP

-354 NFNDPLNR
+354 TFNDPLNC

-370 ALDGTTVAT
+370 ALDGTTVTTA
-379 VSFSKSKILI
+379 SSSKPKIMI
-389 YFSTQCGYSQATIGE
+389 YFSTQCGYSQATIQGL
-404 ISKNTYTGA
+404 SKNTYTGV
-413 DIVAVAVNTT
+413 DIIAVAVNTT
-423 SVDDVTVFKNTYGND
+423 SSDEVIAFKNTYGND
-438 DICFAYKNIEDSPTA
+438 DICFAYKNVETSSTV
-453 QNQMWSYVHM
+453 QSQMWSYVHM
-463 NSSATQISFPVI
+463 NSSATQIYFPVI
-475 VYIDSNNKIQN
+475 AYIDSNNKVQN

-501 QHYCGVISDGNV
+501 QHYCGVTSDGNV
-513 YIIKYNPNG
+513 YTIKYNPNG
-522 GTGDSIRKT
+522 GAGDSIRKT
-531 YPVSTTAVV
+531 YLDNTTAVV

-545 AKDGYNFSGWNT
+545 AKTGYSFNGWNT
-557 KADGSGT
+557 KEDGSGT
-564 SYKPGDEISNPS
+564 SYKPGDEISNPK
-576 SNIVLYAQWNANV
+576 SNIILYAQWNMM
-589 TLDNVVLG
+589 LDNVELG
-597 EFVNTANGVEVN
+597 EFANTAKGVQIK
-609 WKVVANAKTYQVYRK
+609 WIKVDGANSYRVYRK
-624 TPEGKWTLL
+624 TKD
-633 TNKETGTTYTDTTA
+633 TNWAVLARGVTGTSYTDETA
-647 ESGKTYYYTVRA
+647 ENGVTYYYTVRA
-659 LNGDMR
+659 LDGDR
-665 SPSYD
+665 ISPSCD
-670 GNKKITCI
+670 K
-678 RALGNVELGEFKN
+678 
-691 TPDGVQIN
+691 
-699 WKAVAN
+699 
-705 AKTYQVYR
+705 
-713 KTPEG
+713 
-718 KWTQLT
+718 
-724 NKETGTTYTDTTAE
+724 
-738 SGKTYYYTVRALN
+738 
-751 GDMRS
+751 
-756 PSYDGNK
+756 
-763 KITCIRALGNVELGE
+763 
-778 FKNTPDGIQINWKAV
+778 
-793 ANAKTY
+793 
-799 QIYRKTPEGKWTLL
+799 
-813 TNKETG
+813 
-819 ITYTDTTAENGK
+819 
-831 TYYYTVRALNGDMRS
+831 
-846 PSYDGNKKI
+846 
-855 TCIRTLGNVELGE
+855 
-868 FKNTSDGVQINWKAV
+868 
-883 ANAKRYQIYRKTPEG
+883 
-898 KWTTL
+898 
-903 TNKETGTTYTDT
+903 
-915 TAENGKTYYYTVR
+915 
-928 ALNGDMRSPSYDGSR
+928 
-943 KIECIRS
+943 
-950 LGNVELG
+950 
-957 KFTNTSN
+957 
-964 GVRINWKAVANVKRY
+964 
-979 QIYRKTP
+979 
-986 EGKWTTLTNKETGTT
+986 
-1001 YTDTTAENGKTYYYT
+1001 
-1016 VRALNGDMR
+1016 
-1025 SPSYD
+1025 
-1030 GNKKIECI
+1030 
-1038 RSLGN
+1038 
-1043 VELGEFKNI
+1043 
-1052 SDGVQINWKAVA
+1052 
-1064 NAKRYQIYRKTPEGK
+1064 
-1079 WTTLTNKETGT
+1079 
-1090 TYTDTTAENGKTYYY
+1090 
-1105 TVRALN
+1105 
-1111 GDMRSPSYDGSKS
+1111 SKS
-1124 ITYKKPFAEVPQ
+1124 ITYKKISEEKQ
-1136 TTFSKTS
+1136 TTFSKTN
-1143 GNVTFKVQY
+1143 GNVTFNVQY
-1152 PENITC
+1152 SEKIKC
-1158 GMPTTFKLSSEGTT
+1158 GTPTTFKLSSEGTT

-1269 TDYEK
+1269 TDFEK

-1288 DFSYSYCA
+1288 DSSYSYCA
-1296 PEGALARGL
+1296 PEGALARGS

>member
-1 MSKSM
+1 MSKNM

-20 ISFPQMSVW
+20 TSFPQMSVW
-29 AENTEQSTQSKITED
+29 AENTEQPAQSEVS
-44 TERVVLVEDDTEKL
+44 EGEECVVPEESDMEEL
-58 GMSEEVFVSVE
+58 GVSEEPVVSVE
-69 DVAPY
+69 EIAPY

-83 PQTKVDEVS
+83 PQKKTDEVS
-92 VFSDDVVQLETE
+92 VLSDDVMQLETE
-104 DALYQYLKEQ
+104 DALYEYLKEQ
-114 VVVRNSQIT
+114 VVARNSQIT
-123 VSVPVEINNKV
+123 VSVPVEINNKI
-134 GPINAMT
+134 GPISAMT

-173 DAARVT
+173 DATRVT

-191 QEKQLSSAVTSALTS
+191 QEKQLTSAVTSALAS

-237 DSNNTVKYTAY
+237 DSSNTVKYTAY

-276 RIISGTSNGGS
+276 RIISGTANGGS

-313 LNQYLLKSEKDFSAD
+313 LDQYLLKSEKDFSAD

-334 YTTEEFNDTYP
+334 YTTEEFNDAYP

-354 NFNDPLNR
+354 TFNDSLNR

-379 VSFSKSKILI
+379 VSFSKPKILI

-423 SVDDVTVFKNTYGND
+423 SVDDVTAFKNTYGND
-438 DICFAYKNIEDSPTA
+438 DICFAYKNVEDSPIA

-463 NSSATQISFPVI
+463 NTSATHISFPVI
-475 VYIDSNNKIQN
+475 VYIDSNNKVQN

-513 YIIKYNPNG
+513 YTIKYNPNG

-531 YPVSTTAVV
+531 YPVNTTAVA
-540 EECTY
+540 EECIY
-545 AKDGYNFSGWNT
+545 AKDGYSFSGWNT

-564 SYKPGDEISNPS
+564 GYKPGDAISSPK

-597 EFVNTANGVEVN
+597 KFVNIGNGVQIN
-609 WKVVANAKTYQVYRK
+609 WKEVANAESYRIGRRA
-624 TPEGKWTLL
+624 ENGKWKVL
-633 TNKETGTTYTDTTA
+633 TNSATGSSYTDTTA
-647 ESGKTYYYTVRA
+647 EDGVTYYYTVRA
-659 LNGDMR
+659 ING
-665 SPSYD
+665 SVVSASYD
-670 GNKKITCI
+670 
-678 RALGNVELGEFKN
+678 
-691 TPDGVQIN
+691 
-699 WKAVAN
+699 
-705 AKTYQVYR
+705 
-713 KTPEG
+713 
-718 KWTQLT
+718 T
-724 NKETGTTYTDTTAE
+724 N
-738 SGKTYYYTVRALN
+738 
-751 GDMRS
+751 
-756 PSYDGNK
+756 
-763 KITCIRALGNVELGE
+763 
-778 FKNTPDGIQINWKAV
+778 
-793 ANAKTY
+793 
-799 QIYRKTPEGKWTLL
+799 
-813 TNKETG
+813 
-819 ITYTDTTAENGK
+819 
-831 TYYYTVRALNGDMRS
+831 
-846 PSYDGNKKI
+846 
-855 TCIRTLGNVELGE
+855 
-868 FKNTSDGVQINWKAV
+868 
-883 ANAKRYQIYRKTPEG
+883 
-898 KWTTL
+898 
-903 TNKETGTTYTDT
+903 
-915 TAENGKTYYYTVR
+915 
-928 ALNGDMRSPSYDGSR
+928 
-943 KIECIRS
+943 
-950 LGNVELG
+950 
-957 KFTNTSN
+957 
-964 GVRINWKAVANVKRY
+964 
-979 QIYRKTP
+979 
-986 EGKWTTLTNKETGTT
+986 
-1001 YTDTTAENGKTYYYT
+1001 
-1016 VRALNGDMR
+1016 
-1025 SPSYD
+1025 
-1030 GNKKIECI
+1030 
-1038 RSLGN
+1038 
-1043 VELGEFKNI
+1043 
-1052 SDGVQINWKAVA
+1052 
-1064 NAKRYQIYRKTPEGK
+1064 
-1079 WTTLTNKETGT
+1079 
-1090 TYTDTTAENGKTYYY
+1090 
-1105 TVRALN
+1105 
-1111 GDMRSPSYDGSKS
+1111 KS
-1124 ITYKKPFAEVPQ
+1124 ITYKKLSVEIPQ

-1158 GMPTTFKLSSEGTT
+1158 GVPTTFKLSSEGTT

-1269 TDYEK
+1269 TDFEK

>member
-1 MSKSM
+1 MSKNI
-6 KKWFICCLVLSLFF
+6 KKWFICCLVLSLLFT
-20 ISFPQMSVW
+20 SFPQMSVW
-29 AENTEQSTQSKITED
+29 AENTEQPAQSEVSEGEECVVSAEAD
-44 TERVVLVEDDTEKL
+44 TEETGV
-58 GMSEEVFVSVE
+58 SEEPVVSVE
-69 DVAPY
+69 EVAPY

-83 PQTKVDEVS
+83 PQTKADEVS
-92 VFSDDVVQLETE
+92 VLSDDVVQLETE

-114 VVVRNSQIT
+114 IVVRNSQIT

-141 SAQEYTEAC
+141 SAQKYTEAC
-150 TGQEGDALKYGGIGY
+150 TGQEGDALKYGGVGY

-173 DAARVT
+173 GAARVT

-191 QEKQLSSAVTSALTS
+191 QEKQLTSAVTSALAS

-237 DSNNTVKYTAY
+237 DSSNTVKYTAY

-276 RIISGTSNGGS
+276 RIISGTANGGS

-313 LNQYLLKSEKDFSAD
+313 LDQYLLKSEKDFSAD

-334 YTTEEFNDTYP
+334 YTTEEFNDAYP

-354 NFNDPLNR
+354 TFNDSLNR

-379 VSFSKSKILI
+379 VSFSKPKILI

-423 SVDDVTVFKNTYGND
+423 SVDDVTAFKNTYGND
-438 DICFAYKNIEDSPTA
+438 DICFAYKNVEDSPIA

-463 NSSATQISFPVI
+463 NTSATHISFPVI
-475 VYIDSNNKIQN
+475 VYIDSNNKVQN

-513 YIIKYNPNG
+513 YTIKYNPNG

-531 YPVSTTAVV
+531 YPVNTTAVV

-545 AKDGYNFSGWNT
+545 AKDGYSFSGWNT

-564 SYKPGDEISNPS
+564 GYKPGDAISSPK

-597 EFVNTANGVEVN
+597 KFVNIGNGVQIN
-609 WKVVANAKTYQVYRK
+609 WKEVANAENYRVGRRA
-624 TPEGKWTLL
+624 ENGKWKVL
-633 TNKETGTTYTDTTA
+633 TNSATGSSYTDTTA
-647 ESGKTYYYTVRA
+647 EDGVTYYYTVRA
-659 LNGDMR
+659 ING
-665 SPSYD
+665 SVVSASYD
-670 GNKKITCI
+670 
-678 RALGNVELGEFKN
+678 
-691 TPDGVQIN
+691 
-699 WKAVAN
+699 
-705 AKTYQVYR
+705 
-713 KTPEG
+713 
-718 KWTQLT
+718 T
-724 NKETGTTYTDTTAE
+724 N
-738 SGKTYYYTVRALN
+738 
-751 GDMRS
+751 
-756 PSYDGNK
+756 
-763 KITCIRALGNVELGE
+763 
-778 FKNTPDGIQINWKAV
+778 
-793 ANAKTY
+793 
-799 QIYRKTPEGKWTLL
+799 
-813 TNKETG
+813 
-819 ITYTDTTAENGK
+819 
-831 TYYYTVRALNGDMRS
+831 
-846 PSYDGNKKI
+846 
-855 TCIRTLGNVELGE
+855 
-868 FKNTSDGVQINWKAV
+868 
-883 ANAKRYQIYRKTPEG
+883 
-898 KWTTL
+898 
-903 TNKETGTTYTDT
+903 
-915 TAENGKTYYYTVR
+915 
-928 ALNGDMRSPSYDGSR
+928 
-943 KIECIRS
+943 
-950 LGNVELG
+950 
-957 KFTNTSN
+957 
-964 GVRINWKAVANVKRY
+964 
-979 QIYRKTP
+979 
-986 EGKWTTLTNKETGTT
+986 
-1001 YTDTTAENGKTYYYT
+1001 
-1016 VRALNGDMR
+1016 
-1025 SPSYD
+1025 
-1030 GNKKIECI
+1030 
-1038 RSLGN
+1038 
-1043 VELGEFKNI
+1043 
-1052 SDGVQINWKAVA
+1052 
-1064 NAKRYQIYRKTPEGK
+1064 
-1079 WTTLTNKETGT
+1079 
-1090 TYTDTTAENGKTYYY
+1090 
-1105 TVRALN
+1105 
-1111 GDMRSPSYDGSKS
+1111 KS
-1124 ITYKKPFAEVPQ
+1124 ITYKKLSVEIPQ

-1158 GMPTTFKLSSEGTT
+1158 GVPTTFKLSSEGTT

-1449 QLSNTDWSGEKLMVT
+1449 QLSNTDWSGDRLVVT
-1464 YSQNMLHCVIY
+1464 YSENILHCVVE

>member
-1 MSKSM
+1 MSKNI
-6 KKWFICCLVLSLFF
+6 KKWFICCLVLSLLFT
-20 ISFPQMSVW
+20 SFPQMSVW
-29 AENTEQSTQSKITED
+29 AENTEQPAQSEVSEGEECVVSAEAD
-44 TERVVLVEDDTEKL
+44 TEETGV
-58 GMSEEVFVSVE
+58 SEEPVVSVE
-69 DVAPY
+69 EVAPF

-83 PQTKVDEVS
+83 PQTKADEVS
-92 VFSDDVVQLETE
+92 VLSDDVVQLETE

-191 QEKQLSSAVTSALTS
+191 QEKQLTSAVTSALAS
-206 LNLDGKTE
+206 LNLNGKTE

-237 DSNNTVKYTAY
+237 DSSNTVKYTAY

-276 RIISGTSNGGS
+276 RIISGTANGGS

-313 LNQYLLKSEKDFSAD
+313 LDQYLLKSEKDFSAD

-334 YTTEEFNDTYP
+334 YTTEEFNDAYP

-354 NFNDPLNR
+354 TFNDSLNR

-379 VSFSKSKILI
+379 VSFSKPKILI

-423 SVDDVTVFKNTYGND
+423 SVDDVTAFKNTYGND
-438 DICFAYKNIEDSPTA
+438 DICFAYKNVEDSPIA

-463 NSSATQISFPVI
+463 NTSATHISFPVI
-475 VYIDSNNKIQN
+475 VYIDSNNKVQN

-513 YIIKYNPNG
+513 YTIKYNPNG

-531 YPVSTTAVV
+531 YPVNTTAVV

-545 AKDGYNFSGWNT
+545 AKDGYSFSGWNT

-564 SYKPGDEISNPS
+564 GYKPGDAISSPK

-597 EFVNTANGVEVN
+597 KFVNIGNGVQIN
-609 WKVVANAKTYQVYRK
+609 WKEVANAENYRVGRRA
-624 TPEGKWTLL
+624 ENGKWKVL
-633 TNKETGTTYTDTTA
+633 TNSATGSSYTDTTA
-647 ESGKTYYYTVRA
+647 EDGVTYYYTVRA
-659 LNGDMR
+659 ING
-665 SPSYD
+665 SVVSASYD
-670 GNKKITCI
+670 TKKSITCV
-678 RALGNVELGEFKN
+678 RSLGKVELQEFKN
-691 TPDGVQIN
+691 TSSGVEVN
-699 WKAVAN
+699 WKEVAN
-705 AKTYQVYR
+705 AENYR
-713 KTPEG
+713 VGRRAENG
-718 KWTQLT
+718 KWKVLT
-724 NKETGTTYTDTTAE
+724 NSATGSSYTDTTAE
-738 SGKTYYYTVRALN
+738 DGVTYYYTVRAIN
-751 GDMRS
+751 GS
-756 PSYDGNK
+756 VVSASYD
-763 KITCIRALGNVELGE
+763 
-778 FKNTPDGIQINWKAV
+778 
-793 ANAKTY
+793 
-799 QIYRKTPEGKWTLL
+799 
-813 TNKETG
+813 TN
-819 ITYTDTTAENGK
+819 
-831 TYYYTVRALNGDMRS
+831 
-846 PSYDGNKKI
+846 
-855 TCIRTLGNVELGE
+855 
-868 FKNTSDGVQINWKAV
+868 
-883 ANAKRYQIYRKTPEG
+883 
-898 KWTTL
+898 
-903 TNKETGTTYTDT
+903 
-915 TAENGKTYYYTVR
+915 
-928 ALNGDMRSPSYDGSR
+928 
-943 KIECIRS
+943 
-950 LGNVELG
+950 
-957 KFTNTSN
+957 
-964 GVRINWKAVANVKRY
+964 
-979 QIYRKTP
+979 
-986 EGKWTTLTNKETGTT
+986 
-1001 YTDTTAENGKTYYYT
+1001 
-1016 VRALNGDMR
+1016 
-1025 SPSYD
+1025 
-1030 GNKKIECI
+1030 
-1038 RSLGN
+1038 
-1043 VELGEFKNI
+1043 
-1052 SDGVQINWKAVA
+1052 
-1064 NAKRYQIYRKTPEGK
+1064 
-1079 WTTLTNKETGT
+1079 
-1090 TYTDTTAENGKTYYY
+1090 
-1105 TVRALN
+1105 
-1111 GDMRSPSYDGSKS
+1111 KS
-1124 ITYKKPFAEVPQ
+1124 ITYKKLSVEIPQ

-1158 GMPTTFKLSSEGTT
+1158 GVPTTFKLSSEGTT

-1288 DFSYSYCA
+1288 DSSYSYCA
-1296 PEGALARGL
+1296 PEGALARGS

-1449 QLSNTDWSGEKLMVT
+1449 QLSNTDWGGEKLTVT
-1464 YSQNMLHCVIY
+1464 YSENILHCVVE

>member
-1 MSKSM
+1 MSKNI
-6 KKWFICCLVLSLFF
+6 KKWFICCLVLSLLFT
-20 ISFPQMSVW
+20 SFPQMSVW
-29 AENTEQSTQSKITED
+29 AENTEQPAQSEVSEGEECVVSAEAD
-44 TERVVLVEDDTEKL
+44 TEETGV
-58 GMSEEVFVSVE
+58 SEEPVVSVE
-69 DVAPY
+69 EVAPY

-83 PQTKVDEVS
+83 PQTKADEVS
-92 VFSDDVVQLETE
+92 VLSDDVVQLETE

-114 VVVRNSQIT
+114 IVVRNSQIT

-141 SAQEYTEAC
+141 SAQKYTEAC
-150 TGQEGDALKYGGIGY
+150 TGQEGDALKYGGVGY

-173 DAARVT
+173 GAARVT

-191 QEKQLSSAVTSALTS
+191 QEKQLTSAVTSALAS

-237 DSNNTVKYTAY
+237 DSSNTVKYTAY

-276 RIISGTSNGGS
+276 RIISGTANGGS

-313 LNQYLLKSEKDFSAD
+313 LDQYLLKSEKDFSAD

-334 YTTEEFNDTYP
+334 YTTEEFNDAYP

-354 NFNDPLNR
+354 TFNDSLNR

-379 VSFSKSKILI
+379 VSFSKPKILI

-423 SVDDVTVFKNTYGND
+423 SVDDVTAFKNTYGND
-438 DICFAYKNIEDSPTA
+438 DICFAYKNVEDSPIA

-463 NSSATQISFPVI
+463 NTSATHISFPVI
-475 VYIDSNNKIQN
+475 VYIDSNNKVQN

-513 YIIKYNPNG
+513 YTIKYNPNG

-531 YPVSTTAVV
+531 YPVNTTAVV

-545 AKDGYNFSGWNT
+545 AKDGYSFSGWNT

-564 SYKPGDEISNPS
+564 GYKPGDAISSPK

-597 EFVNTANGVEVN
+597 KFVNIGNGVQIN
-609 WKVVANAKTYQVYRK
+609 WKEVANAESYRIGRRA
-624 TPEGKWTLL
+624 ENGKWKVL
-633 TNKETGTTYTDTTA
+633 TNSATGSSYTDTTA
-647 ESGKTYYYTVRA
+647 EDGVTYYYTVRA
-659 LNGDMR
+659 INDKVV
-665 SPSYD
+665 SASYD
-670 GNKKITCI
+670 TKKSITCV
-678 RALGNVELGEFKN
+678 RKLGKAELQEFKN
-691 TPDGVQIN
+691 TSSGVEVN
-699 WKAVAN
+699 WKEVAN
-705 AKTYQVYR
+705 AENYR
-713 KTPEG
+713 VGRRAENG
-718 KWTQLT
+718 KWKVLT
-724 NKETGTTYTDTTAE
+724 NSATGSSYTDTTAE
-738 SGKTYYYTVRALN
+738 DGVTYYYTVRAIN
-751 GDMRS
+751 DKVVS
-756 PSYDGNK
+756 ASYD
-763 KITCIRALGNVELGE
+763 
-778 FKNTPDGIQINWKAV
+778 
-793 ANAKTY
+793 
-799 QIYRKTPEGKWTLL
+799 
-813 TNKETG
+813 TN
-819 ITYTDTTAENGK
+819 
-831 TYYYTVRALNGDMRS
+831 
-846 PSYDGNKKI
+846 
-855 TCIRTLGNVELGE
+855 
-868 FKNTSDGVQINWKAV
+868 
-883 ANAKRYQIYRKTPEG
+883 
-898 KWTTL
+898 
-903 TNKETGTTYTDT
+903 
-915 TAENGKTYYYTVR
+915 
-928 ALNGDMRSPSYDGSR
+928 
-943 KIECIRS
+943 
-950 LGNVELG
+950 
-957 KFTNTSN
+957 
-964 GVRINWKAVANVKRY
+964 
-979 QIYRKTP
+979 
-986 EGKWTTLTNKETGTT
+986 
-1001 YTDTTAENGKTYYYT
+1001 
-1016 VRALNGDMR
+1016 
-1025 SPSYD
+1025 
-1030 GNKKIECI
+1030 
-1038 RSLGN
+1038 
-1043 VELGEFKNI
+1043 
-1052 SDGVQINWKAVA
+1052 
-1064 NAKRYQIYRKTPEGK
+1064 
-1079 WTTLTNKETGT
+1079 
-1090 TYTDTTAENGKTYYY
+1090 
-1105 TVRALN
+1105 
-1111 GDMRSPSYDGSKS
+1111 KS
-1124 ITYKKPFAEVPQ
+1124 ITYKKLSVEIPQ

-1158 GMPTTFKLSSEGTT
+1158 GVPTTFKLSSEGTT

-1449 QLSNTDWSGEKLMVT
+1449 QLSNTDWSGDRLVVT
-1464 YSQNMLHCVIY
+1464 YSENILHCVVE

>member
-1 MSKSM
+1 MSKNI
-6 KKWFICCLVLSLFF
+6 KKWFICCLVLSLLFT
-20 ISFPQMSVW
+20 SFPQMSVW
-29 AENTEQSTQSKITED
+29 AENTEQPAQSEVSEGEECVVSAEAD
-44 TERVVLVEDDTEKL
+44 TEETGV
-58 GMSEEVFVSVE
+58 SEEPVVSVE
-69 DVAPY
+69 EVAPY

-83 PQTKVDEVS
+83 PQTKADEVS
-92 VFSDDVVQLETE
+92 VLSDDVVQLETE

-114 VVVRNSQIT
+114 IVVRNSQIT

-141 SAQEYTEAC
+141 SAQKYTEAC
-150 TGQEGDALKYGGIGY
+150 TGQEGDALKYGGVGY

-173 DAARVT
+173 GAARVT

-191 QEKQLSSAVTSALTS
+191 QEKQLTSAVTSALAS

-237 DSNNTVKYTAY
+237 DSSNTVKYTAY

-276 RIISGTSNGGS
+276 RIISGTANGGS

-313 LNQYLLKSEKDFSAD
+313 LDQYLLKSEKDFSAD

-334 YTTEEFNDTYP
+334 YTTEEFNDAYP

-354 NFNDPLNR
+354 TFNDSLNR

-379 VSFSKSKILI
+379 VSFSKPKILI

-423 SVDDVTVFKNTYGND
+423 SVDDVTAFKNTYGND
-438 DICFAYKNIEDSPTA
+438 DICFAYKNVEDSPIA

-463 NSSATQISFPVI
+463 NTSATHISFPVI
-475 VYIDSNNKIQN
+475 VYIDSNNKVQN

-513 YIIKYNPNG
+513 YTIKYNPNG

-531 YPVSTTAVV
+531 YPVNTTAVV

-545 AKDGYNFSGWNT
+545 AKDGYSFSGWNT

-564 SYKPGDEISNPS
+564 GYKPGDAISSPK

-597 EFVNTANGVEVN
+597 KFVNIGNGVQIN
-609 WKVVANAKTYQVYRK
+609 WKEVANAESYRIGRRA
-624 TPEGKWTLL
+624 ENGKWKVL
-633 TNKETGTTYTDTTA
+633 TNSATGSSYTDTTA
-647 ESGKTYYYTVRA
+647 EDGVTYYYTVRA
-659 LNGDMR
+659 ING
-665 SPSYD
+665 SVVSASYD
-670 GNKKITCI
+670 TKKSITCV
-678 RALGNVELGEFKN
+678 RRLGKAELQEFKN
-691 TPDGVQIN
+691 TSSGVEVN
-699 WKAVAN
+699 WKEVAN
-705 AKTYQVYR
+705 AENYR
-713 KTPEG
+713 VGRRAENG
-718 KWTQLT
+718 KWKVLT
-724 NKETGTTYTDTTAE
+724 NSATGSSYTDTTAE
-738 SGKTYYYTVRALN
+738 DGVTYYYTVRAIN
-751 GDMRS
+751 GS
-756 PSYDGNK
+756 VVSASYD
-763 KITCIRALGNVELGE
+763 
-778 FKNTPDGIQINWKAV
+778 
-793 ANAKTY
+793 
-799 QIYRKTPEGKWTLL
+799 
-813 TNKETG
+813 TN
-819 ITYTDTTAENGK
+819 
-831 TYYYTVRALNGDMRS
+831 
-846 PSYDGNKKI
+846 
-855 TCIRTLGNVELGE
+855 
-868 FKNTSDGVQINWKAV
+868 
-883 ANAKRYQIYRKTPEG
+883 
-898 KWTTL
+898 
-903 TNKETGTTYTDT
+903 
-915 TAENGKTYYYTVR
+915 
-928 ALNGDMRSPSYDGSR
+928 
-943 KIECIRS
+943 
-950 LGNVELG
+950 
-957 KFTNTSN
+957 
-964 GVRINWKAVANVKRY
+964 
-979 QIYRKTP
+979 
-986 EGKWTTLTNKETGTT
+986 
-1001 YTDTTAENGKTYYYT
+1001 
-1016 VRALNGDMR
+1016 
-1025 SPSYD
+1025 
-1030 GNKKIECI
+1030 
-1038 RSLGN
+1038 
-1043 VELGEFKNI
+1043 
-1052 SDGVQINWKAVA
+1052 
-1064 NAKRYQIYRKTPEGK
+1064 
-1079 WTTLTNKETGT
+1079 
-1090 TYTDTTAENGKTYYY
+1090 
-1105 TVRALN
+1105 
-1111 GDMRSPSYDGSKS
+1111 KS
-1124 ITYKKPFAEVPQ
+1124 ITYKKLSVEIPQ

-1158 GMPTTFKLSSEGTT
+1158 GVPTTFKLSSEGTT

-1449 QLSNTDWSGEKLMVT
+1449 QLSNTDWSGDRLVVT
-1464 YSQNMLHCVIY
+1464 YSENILHCVVE

>member
-1 MSKSM
+1 MSKNI
-6 KKWFICCLVLSLFF
+6 KKWFICCLVLSLLFT
-20 ISFPQMSVW
+20 SFPQMSVW
-29 AENTEQSTQSKITED
+29 AENTEQPAQSEVS
-44 TERVVLVEDDTEKL
+44 EGEECVVLAEADKEETGV
-58 GMSEEVFVSVE
+58 SEEPVVSVE
-69 DVAPY
+69 EVAPY

-83 PQTKVDEVS
+83 PQTKADEVS
-92 VFSDDVVQLETE
+92 VLSDDVVQLETE

-141 SAQEYTEAC
+141 SAQKYTEAC
-150 TGQEGDALKYGGIGY
+150 TGQEGDALKYGGVGY

-173 DAARVT
+173 GAARVT

-191 QEKQLSSAVTSALTS
+191 QEKQLTSAVTSALAS
-206 LNLDGKTE
+206 LNLDEKTE

-237 DSNNTVKYTAY
+237 DSSNTVKYTAY

-276 RIISGTSNGGS
+276 RIISGTANGGS

-313 LNQYLLKSEKDFSAD
+313 LDQYLLKSEKDFSAD

-334 YTTEEFNDTYP
+334 YTTEEFNDAYP

-354 NFNDPLNR
+354 TFNDSLNR

-379 VSFSKSKILI
+379 VSFSKPKILI

-423 SVDDVTVFKNTYGND
+423 SVDDVTAFKNIYGND
-438 DICFAYKNIEDSPTA
+438 DICFAYKNVEDSPIA

-463 NSSATQISFPVI
+463 NTSATHISFPVI
-475 VYIDSNNKIQN
+475 VYIDSNNKVQN

-513 YIIKYNPNG
+513 YTIKYNPNG

-531 YPVSTTAVV
+531 YPVNTTAVA

-545 AKDGYNFSGWNT
+545 AKDGYSFSGWNT

-564 SYKPGDEISNPS
+564 GYKPGDAISSPK

-597 EFVNTANGVEVN
+597 KFVNIGNGVQIN
-609 WKVVANAKTYQVYRK
+609 WKEVANAESYRIGRRA
-624 TPEGKWTLL
+624 ENGKWKVL
-633 TNKETGTTYTDTTA
+633 TNSATGSSYTDTTA
-647 ESGKTYYYTVRA
+647 EDGVTYYYTVRA
-659 LNGDMR
+659 IN
-665 SPSYD
+665 SSVVSASYD
-670 GNKKITCI
+670 
-678 RALGNVELGEFKN
+678 
-691 TPDGVQIN
+691 
-699 WKAVAN
+699 
-705 AKTYQVYR
+705 
-713 KTPEG
+713 
-718 KWTQLT
+718 T
-724 NKETGTTYTDTTAE
+724 N
-738 SGKTYYYTVRALN
+738 
-751 GDMRS
+751 
-756 PSYDGNK
+756 
-763 KITCIRALGNVELGE
+763 
-778 FKNTPDGIQINWKAV
+778 
-793 ANAKTY
+793 
-799 QIYRKTPEGKWTLL
+799 
-813 TNKETG
+813 
-819 ITYTDTTAENGK
+819 
-831 TYYYTVRALNGDMRS
+831 
-846 PSYDGNKKI
+846 
-855 TCIRTLGNVELGE
+855 
-868 FKNTSDGVQINWKAV
+868 
-883 ANAKRYQIYRKTPEG
+883 
-898 KWTTL
+898 
-903 TNKETGTTYTDT
+903 
-915 TAENGKTYYYTVR
+915 
-928 ALNGDMRSPSYDGSR
+928 
-943 KIECIRS
+943 
-950 LGNVELG
+950 
-957 KFTNTSN
+957 
-964 GVRINWKAVANVKRY
+964 
-979 QIYRKTP
+979 
-986 EGKWTTLTNKETGTT
+986 
-1001 YTDTTAENGKTYYYT
+1001 
-1016 VRALNGDMR
+1016 
-1025 SPSYD
+1025 
-1030 GNKKIECI
+1030 
-1038 RSLGN
+1038 
-1043 VELGEFKNI
+1043 
-1052 SDGVQINWKAVA
+1052 
-1064 NAKRYQIYRKTPEGK
+1064 
-1079 WTTLTNKETGT
+1079 
-1090 TYTDTTAENGKTYYY
+1090 
-1105 TVRALN
+1105 
-1111 GDMRSPSYDGSKS
+1111 KS
-1124 ITYKKPFAEVPQ
+1124 ITYKKLSVEIPQ

-1158 GMPTTFKLSSEGTT
+1158 GVPTTFKLSSEGTT

-1264 EKTCT
+1264 GKTCT
-1269 TDYEK
+1269 TDFEK

-1288 DFSYSYCA
+1288 DSSYSYCA
-1296 PEGALARGL
+1296 PEGALARGS

-1449 QLSNTDWSGEKLMVT
+1449 QLSNTDWGGEKLTVT
-1464 YSQNMLHCVIY
+1464 YSENILHCVVE

>member
-1 MSKSM
+1 MSKNI
-6 KKWFICCLVLSLFF
+6 KKWFICCLVLSLLFT
-20 ISFPQMSVW
+20 SFPQMSVW
-29 AENTEQSTQSKITED
+29 AENTEQPAQSEVSEGEECVVSAEAD
-44 TERVVLVEDDTEKL
+44 TEETGV
-58 GMSEEVFVSVE
+58 SEEPVVSVE
-69 DVAPY
+69 EVAPF

-83 PQTKVDEVS
+83 PQTKADEVS
-92 VFSDDVVQLETE
+92 VLSDDVVQLETE

-191 QEKQLSSAVTSALTS
+191 QEKQLTSAVTSALAS
-206 LNLDGKTE
+206 LNLNGKTE

-237 DSNNTVKYTAY
+237 DSSNTVKYTAY

-276 RIISGTSNGGS
+276 RIISGTANGGL

-345 MALNSYYEK
+345 MALNSYYKK
-354 NFNDPLNR
+354 NFNDPLYR

-404 ISKNTYTGA
+404 ISKNTYIGA

-423 SVDDVTVFKNTYGND
+423 SVDDVTAFKNTYGND
-438 DICFAYKNIEDSPTA
+438 DICFAYKNIEDSPIA

-475 VYIDSNNKIQN
+475 VYIDSNNKVQN

-501 QHYCGVISDGNV
+501 QHYCGVIGDGNV
-513 YIIKYNPNG
+513 YTIKYNPNG

-557 KADGSGT
+557 KVDGSGT
-564 SYKPGDEISNPS
+564 NYKPGDEISSPR
-576 SNIVLYAQWNANV
+576 SNMVLYAQWNVNV

-597 EFVNTANGVEVN
+597 EFINISSGV
-609 WKVVANAKTYQVYRK
+609 R
-624 TPEGKWTLL
+624 
-633 TNKETGTTYTDTTA
+633 
-647 ESGKTYYYTVRA
+647 
-659 LNGDMR
+659 
-665 SPSYD
+665 
-670 GNKKITCI
+670 
-678 RALGNVELGEFKN
+678 
-691 TPDGVQIN
+691 IN

-718 KWTQLT
+718 KWTL
-724 NKETGTTYTDTTAE
+724 
-738 SGKTYYYTVRALN
+738 
-751 GDMRS
+751 
-756 PSYDGNK
+756 
-763 KITCIRALGNVELGE
+763 
-778 FKNTPDGIQINWKAV
+778 
-793 ANAKTY
+793 
-799 QIYRKTPEGKWTLL
+799 
-813 TNKETG
+813 
-819 ITYTDTTAENGK
+819 
-831 TYYYTVRALNGDMRS
+831 
-846 PSYDGNKKI
+846 
-855 TCIRTLGNVELGE
+855 
-868 FKNTSDGVQINWKAV
+868 
-883 ANAKRYQIYRKTPEG
+883 
-898 KWTTL
+898 
-903 TNKETGTTYTDT
+903 
-915 TAENGKTYYYTVR
+915 
-928 ALNGDMRSPSYDGSR
+928 
-943 KIECIRS
+943 
-950 LGNVELG
+950 
-957 KFTNTSN
+957 
-964 GVRINWKAVANVKRY
+964 
-979 QIYRKTP
+979 
-986 EGKWTTLTNKETGTT
+986 
-1001 YTDTTAENGKTYYYT
+1001 
-1016 VRALNGDMR
+1016 
-1025 SPSYD
+1025 
-1030 GNKKIECI
+1030 
-1038 RSLGN
+1038 
-1043 VELGEFKNI
+1043 
-1052 SDGVQINWKAVA
+1052 
-1064 NAKRYQIYRKTPEGK
+1064 
-1079 WTTLTNKETGT
+1079 LTNKETGT

-1193 SYGSNGKFFS
+1193 SYGSNGKYFS

-1269 TDYEK
+1269 TDFEK

-1288 DFSYSYCA
+1288 DSSYSYCA
-1296 PEGALARGL
+1296 PEGALARGS

-1449 QLSNTDWSGEKLMVT
+1449 QLSNTDWGGEKLTVT
-1464 YSQNMLHCVIY
+1464 YSENILHCVVE

>member
-1 MSKSM
+1 
-6 KKWFICCLVLSLFF
+6 
-20 ISFPQMSVW
+20 MSVW
-29 AENTEQSTQSKITED
+29 AENTEQPAQSEVSEGEECVVSAEAD
-44 TERVVLVEDDTEKL
+44 TEETGV
-58 GMSEEVFVSVE
+58 SEEPVVSVE
-69 DVAPY
+69 EVAPY

-83 PQTKVDEVS
+83 PQTKADEVS
-92 VFSDDVVQLETE
+92 VLSDDVVQLETE

-114 VVVRNSQIT
+114 IVVRNSQIT

-141 SAQEYTEAC
+141 SAQKYTEAC
-150 TGQEGDALKYGGIGY
+150 TGQEGDALKYGGVGY

-173 DAARVT
+173 GAARVT

-191 QEKQLSSAVTSALTS
+191 QEKQLTSAVTSALAS

-237 DSNNTVKYTAY
+237 DSSNTVKYTAY

-276 RIISGTSNGGS
+276 RIISGTANGGS

-313 LNQYLLKSEKDFSAD
+313 LDQYLLKSEKDFSAD

-334 YTTEEFNDTYP
+334 YTTEEFNDAYP

-354 NFNDPLNR
+354 TFNDSLNR

-379 VSFSKSKILI
+379 VSFSKPKILI

-423 SVDDVTVFKNTYGND
+423 SVDDVTAFKNTYGND
-438 DICFAYKNIEDSPTA
+438 DICFAYKNVEDSPIA

-463 NSSATQISFPVI
+463 NTSATHISFPVI
-475 VYIDSNNKIQN
+475 VYIDSNNKVQN

-513 YIIKYNPNG
+513 YTIKYNPNG

-531 YPVSTTAVV
+531 YPVNTTAVV

-545 AKDGYNFSGWNT
+545 AKDGYSFSGWNT

-564 SYKPGDEISNPS
+564 GYKPGDAISSPK

-597 EFVNTANGVEVN
+597 KFVNIGNGVQIN
-609 WKVVANAKTYQVYRK
+609 WKEVANAESYRIGRRA
-624 TPEGKWTLL
+624 ENGKWKVL
-633 TNKETGTTYTDTTA
+633 TNSATGSSYTDTTA
-647 ESGKTYYYTVRA
+647 EDGVTYYYTVRA
-659 LNGDMR
+659 ING
-665 SPSYD
+665 SVVSASYD
-670 GNKKITCI
+670 
-678 RALGNVELGEFKN
+678 
-691 TPDGVQIN
+691 
-699 WKAVAN
+699 
-705 AKTYQVYR
+705 
-713 KTPEG
+713 
-718 KWTQLT
+718 T
-724 NKETGTTYTDTTAE
+724 N
-738 SGKTYYYTVRALN
+738 
-751 GDMRS
+751 
-756 PSYDGNK
+756 
-763 KITCIRALGNVELGE
+763 
-778 FKNTPDGIQINWKAV
+778 
-793 ANAKTY
+793 
-799 QIYRKTPEGKWTLL
+799 
-813 TNKETG
+813 
-819 ITYTDTTAENGK
+819 
-831 TYYYTVRALNGDMRS
+831 
-846 PSYDGNKKI
+846 
-855 TCIRTLGNVELGE
+855 
-868 FKNTSDGVQINWKAV
+868 
-883 ANAKRYQIYRKTPEG
+883 
-898 KWTTL
+898 
-903 TNKETGTTYTDT
+903 
-915 TAENGKTYYYTVR
+915 
-928 ALNGDMRSPSYDGSR
+928 
-943 KIECIRS
+943 
-950 LGNVELG
+950 
-957 KFTNTSN
+957 
-964 GVRINWKAVANVKRY
+964 
-979 QIYRKTP
+979 
-986 EGKWTTLTNKETGTT
+986 
-1001 YTDTTAENGKTYYYT
+1001 
-1016 VRALNGDMR
+1016 
-1025 SPSYD
+1025 
-1030 GNKKIECI
+1030 
-1038 RSLGN
+1038 
-1043 VELGEFKNI
+1043 
-1052 SDGVQINWKAVA
+1052 
-1064 NAKRYQIYRKTPEGK
+1064 
-1079 WTTLTNKETGT
+1079 
-1090 TYTDTTAENGKTYYY
+1090 
-1105 TVRALN
+1105 
-1111 GDMRSPSYDGSKS
+1111 KS
-1124 ITYKKPFAEVPQ
+1124 ITYKKLSVEIPQ

-1158 GMPTTFKLSSEGTT
+1158 GVPTTFKLSSEGTT

-1449 QLSNTDWSGEKLMVT
+1449 QLSNTDWGGEKLTVT
-1464 YSQNMLHCVIY
+1464 YSENILHCVVE

>member
-1 MSKSM
+1 MSKNM

-20 ISFPQMSVW
+20 TSFPQMSVW
-29 AENTEQSTQSKITED
+29 AENTEQPAQSEVS
-44 TERVVLVEDDTEKL
+44 EGEECVVPEESDMEEL
-58 GMSEEVFVSVE
+58 GVSEEPVVSVE
-69 DVAPY
+69 EIAPY

-83 PQTKVDEVS
+83 PQKKTDEVS
-92 VFSDDVVQLETE
+92 VLSDDVMQLETE
-104 DALYQYLKEQ
+104 DALYEYLKEQ
-114 VVVRNSQIT
+114 VVARNSQIT
-123 VSVPVEINNKV
+123 VSVPVEINNKI
-134 GPINAMT
+134 GPVSAMT

-173 DAARVT
+173 DATRVT

-191 QEKQLSSAVTSALTS
+191 QEKQLSSAVTSALAS
-206 LNLDGKTE
+206 LNLDGKTD

-237 DSNNTVKYTAY
+237 DSTNTVKYTAY

-276 RIISGTSNGGS
+276 RIISGTANGGS
-287 HAWNIVKVGDVYYAV
+287 HAWNIVRVGDVYYNV
-302 DSTWDGQDAQT
+302 DTTWDGQDSQT
-313 LNQYLLKSEKDFSAD
+313 LDHYLLKSEKDFSAD

-334 YTTEEFNDTYP
+334 YATEAFNAAYP

-354 NFNDPLNR
+354 TFNDPLNC

-370 ALDGTTVAT
+370 ALDGTTVTTA
-379 VSFSKSKILI
+379 SSSKPKIMI
-389 YFSTQCGYSQATIGE
+389 YFSTQCGYSQATIQGL
-404 ISKNTYTGA
+404 SKNTYTGV
-413 DIVAVAVNTT
+413 DIIAVAVNTT
-423 SVDDVTVFKNTYGND
+423 SSDEVIAFKNTYGND
-438 DICFAYKNIEDSPTA
+438 DICFAYKNVETSSTV
-453 QNQMWSYVHM
+453 QSQMWSYVHM
-463 NSSATQISFPVI
+463 NSSATQIYFPVI
-475 VYIDSNNKIQN
+475 AYIDSNNKVQN

-501 QHYCGVISDGNV
+501 QHYCGVTSDGNV
-513 YIIKYNPNG
+513 YTIKYNPNG
-522 GTGDSIRKT
+522 GAGDSIRKT
-531 YPVSTTAVV
+531 YLDNTTAVV

-545 AKDGYNFSGWNT
+545 AKTGYSFNGWNT
-557 KADGSGT
+557 KEDGSGT
-564 SYKPGDEISNPS
+564 SYKPGDEISNPK
-576 SNIVLYAQWNANV
+576 SNIILYAQWNMM
-589 TLDNVVLG
+589 LDNVELG
-597 EFVNTANGVEVN
+597 EFANTAKGVQIK
-609 WKVVANAKTYQVYRK
+609 WIKVDGANSYRVYRK
-624 TPEGKWTLL
+624 TKDTNWTVLARGV
-633 TNKETGTTYTDTTA
+633 TGTSYTDETA
-647 ESGKTYYYTVRA
+647 ENGVTYYYTVRA
-659 LNGDMR
+659 LDGDR
-665 SPSYD
+665 ISPSCD
-670 GNKKITCI
+670 K
-678 RALGNVELGEFKN
+678 
-691 TPDGVQIN
+691 
-699 WKAVAN
+699 
-705 AKTYQVYR
+705 
-713 KTPEG
+713 
-718 KWTQLT
+718 
-724 NKETGTTYTDTTAE
+724 
-738 SGKTYYYTVRALN
+738 
-751 GDMRS
+751 
-756 PSYDGNK
+756 
-763 KITCIRALGNVELGE
+763 
-778 FKNTPDGIQINWKAV
+778 
-793 ANAKTY
+793 
-799 QIYRKTPEGKWTLL
+799 
-813 TNKETG
+813 
-819 ITYTDTTAENGK
+819 
-831 TYYYTVRALNGDMRS
+831 
-846 PSYDGNKKI
+846 
-855 TCIRTLGNVELGE
+855 
-868 FKNTSDGVQINWKAV
+868 
-883 ANAKRYQIYRKTPEG
+883 
-898 KWTTL
+898 
-903 TNKETGTTYTDT
+903 
-915 TAENGKTYYYTVR
+915 
-928 ALNGDMRSPSYDGSR
+928 
-943 KIECIRS
+943 
-950 LGNVELG
+950 
-957 KFTNTSN
+957 
-964 GVRINWKAVANVKRY
+964 
-979 QIYRKTP
+979 
-986 EGKWTTLTNKETGTT
+986 
-1001 YTDTTAENGKTYYYT
+1001 
-1016 VRALNGDMR
+1016 
-1025 SPSYD
+1025 
-1030 GNKKIECI
+1030 
-1038 RSLGN
+1038 
-1043 VELGEFKNI
+1043 
-1052 SDGVQINWKAVA
+1052 
-1064 NAKRYQIYRKTPEGK
+1064 
-1079 WTTLTNKETGT
+1079 
-1090 TYTDTTAENGKTYYY
+1090 
-1105 TVRALN
+1105 
-1111 GDMRSPSYDGSKS
+1111 SKS
-1124 ITYKKPFAEVPQ
+1124 ITYKKISEEKQ
-1136 TTFSKTS
+1136 TTFSKTN
-1143 GNVTFKVQY
+1143 GNVTFNVQY
-1152 PENITC
+1152 SEKIKC
-1158 GMPTTFKLSSEGTT
+1158 GTPTTFKLSSEGTT

-1269 TDYEK
+1269 TDFEK

-1296 PEGALARGL
+1296 SEGALARGL

-1413 STIREHLNN
+1413 NTIRKHLNN

-1449 QLSNTDWSGEKLMVT
+1449 QLSNSDWGGKMLTVT
-1464 YSQNMLHCVIY
+1464 YSENSLHCVLY

>member
-1 MSKSM
+1 MSKNM

-20 ISFPQMSVW
+20 TSFPQMSVW
-29 AENTEQSTQSKITED
+29 AENTEQPAQSEVS
-44 TERVVLVEDDTEKL
+44 EGEECVVPEESDMEEL
-58 GMSEEVFVSVE
+58 GVSEEPVVSVE
-69 DVAPY
+69 EIAPY

-83 PQTKVDEVS
+83 PQKKTDEVS
-92 VFSDDVVQLETE
+92 VLSDDVMQLETE
-104 DALYQYLKEQ
+104 DALYEYLKEQ
-114 VVVRNSQIT
+114 VVARNSQIT
-123 VSVPVEINNKV
+123 VSVPVEINNKI
-134 GPINAMT
+134 GPVSAMT

-173 DAARVT
+173 DATRVT

-191 QEKQLSSAVTSALTS
+191 QEKQLSSAVTSALAS
-206 LNLDGKTE
+206 LNLDGKTD

-237 DSNNTVKYTAY
+237 DSTNTVKYTAY

-276 RIISGTSNGGS
+276 RIISGTANGGS
-287 HAWNIVKVGDVYYAV
+287 HAWNIVRVGDVYYNV
-302 DSTWDGQDAQT
+302 DTTWDGQDSQT
-313 LNQYLLKSEKDFSAD
+313 LDHYLLKSEKDFSAD
-328 HTRSAE
+328 HARSEE
-334 YTTEEFNDTYP
+334 YTTEAFNAAYP

-354 NFNDPLNR
+354 TFNDPLNC

-370 ALDGTTVAT
+370 ALDGTTVTTA
-379 VSFSKSKILI
+379 SSSKPKIMI
-389 YFSTQCGYSQATIGE
+389 YFSTQCGYSQATIQGL
-404 ISKNTYTGA
+404 SKNTYTGV
-413 DIVAVAVNTT
+413 DIIAVAVNTT
-423 SVDDVTVFKNTYGND
+423 SSDEVIAFKNTYGND
-438 DICFAYKNIEDSPTA
+438 DICFAYKNVETSSTV
-453 QNQMWSYVHM
+453 QSQMWSYVHM
-463 NSSATQISFPVI
+463 NSSATQIYFPVI
-475 VYIDSNNKIQN
+475 AYIDSNNKVQN
-486 VTTGYQALS
+486 VTIGYQALS

-501 QHYCGVISDGNV
+501 QHYCGVTSDGNV
-513 YIIKYNPNG
+513 YTIKYNPNG
-522 GTGDSIRKT
+522 GAGDSIRKT
-531 YPVSTTAVV
+531 YLDNTTAVV

-545 AKDGYNFSGWNT
+545 AKTGYSFNGWNT
-557 KADGSGT
+557 KEDGSGT
-564 SYKPGDEISNPS
+564 SYKPGDEISNPK
-576 SNIVLYAQWNANV
+576 SNIILYAQWNMM
-589 TLDNVVLG
+589 LDNVELG
-597 EFVNTANGVEVN
+597 EFANTAKGVQIK
-609 WKVVANAKTYQVYRK
+609 WIKVDGANSYRVYRK
-624 TPEGKWTLL
+624 TKD
-633 TNKETGTTYTDTTA
+633 TNWAVLARGVTGTSYTDETA
-647 ESGKTYYYTVRA
+647 ENGVTYYYTVRA
-659 LNGDMR
+659 LDGDR
-665 SPSYD
+665 ISPSCD
-670 GNKKITCI
+670 KS
-678 RALGNVELGEFKN
+678 
-691 TPDGVQIN
+691 
-699 WKAVAN
+699 KA
-705 AKTYQVYR
+705 
-713 KTPEG
+713 
-718 KWTQLT
+718 
-724 NKETGTTYTDTTAE
+724 
-738 SGKTYYYTVRALN
+738 
-751 GDMRS
+751 
-756 PSYDGNK
+756 
-763 KITCIRALGNVELGE
+763 
-778 FKNTPDGIQINWKAV
+778 
-793 ANAKTY
+793 
-799 QIYRKTPEGKWTLL
+799 
-813 TNKETG
+813 
-819 ITYTDTTAENGK
+819 
-831 TYYYTVRALNGDMRS
+831 
-846 PSYDGNKKI
+846 
-855 TCIRTLGNVELGE
+855 
-868 FKNTSDGVQINWKAV
+868 
-883 ANAKRYQIYRKTPEG
+883 
-898 KWTTL
+898 
-903 TNKETGTTYTDT
+903 
-915 TAENGKTYYYTVR
+915 
-928 ALNGDMRSPSYDGSR
+928 
-943 KIECIRS
+943 
-950 LGNVELG
+950 
-957 KFTNTSN
+957 
-964 GVRINWKAVANVKRY
+964 
-979 QIYRKTP
+979 
-986 EGKWTTLTNKETGTT
+986 
-1001 YTDTTAENGKTYYYT
+1001 
-1016 VRALNGDMR
+1016 
-1025 SPSYD
+1025 
-1030 GNKKIECI
+1030 
-1038 RSLGN
+1038 
-1043 VELGEFKNI
+1043 
-1052 SDGVQINWKAVA
+1052 
-1064 NAKRYQIYRKTPEGK
+1064 
-1079 WTTLTNKETGT
+1079 
-1090 TYTDTTAENGKTYYY
+1090 
-1105 TVRALN
+1105 
-1111 GDMRSPSYDGSKS
+1111 
-1124 ITYKKPFAEVPQ
+1124 ITYKKISEERQ
-1136 TTFSKTS
+1136 TTFSKTN
-1143 GNVTFKVQY
+1143 GNVTFNVQY
-1152 PENITC
+1152 SEKIKC
-1158 GMPTTFKLSSEGTT
+1158 GTPTTFKLSSEGTT

-1269 TDYEK
+1269 TDFEK

-1288 DFSYSYCA
+1288 DSSYSYCA
-1296 PEGALARGL
+1296 PEGALARGS

>member
-1 MSKSM
+1 MSKNI
-6 KKWFICCLVLSLFF
+6 KKWFICCLVLSLLFT
-20 ISFPQMSVW
+20 SFPQMSVW
-29 AENTEQSTQSKITED
+29 AENTEQPAQSEVS
-44 TERVVLVEDDTEKL
+44 EGEECVVLAEADKEETGV
-58 GMSEEVFVSVE
+58 SEEPVVSVE
-69 DVAPY
+69 EVAPY

-83 PQTKVDEVS
+83 PQTKADEVS
-92 VFSDDVVQLETE
+92 VLSDDVVQLETE

-141 SAQEYTEAC
+141 SAQKYTEAC
-150 TGQEGDALKYGGIGY
+150 TGQEGDALKYGGVGY

-173 DAARVT
+173 GAARVT

-191 QEKQLSSAVTSALTS
+191 QEKQLTSAVTSALAS

-237 DSNNTVKYTAY
+237 DSSNTVKYTAY

-276 RIISGTSNGGS
+276 RIISGTANGGS

-313 LNQYLLKSEKDFSAD
+313 LDQYLLKSEKDFSAD

-334 YTTEEFNDTYP
+334 YTTEEFNDAYP

-354 NFNDPLNR
+354 TFNDSLNL

-379 VSFSKSKILI
+379 VSFSKPKILI

-423 SVDDVTVFKNTYGND
+423 SVDDVTAFKNTYGND
-438 DICFAYKNIEDSPTA
+438 DICFAYKNVEDSPIA

-463 NSSATQISFPVI
+463 NTSATHISFPVI
-475 VYIDSNNKIQN
+475 VYIDSNNKVQN

-513 YIIKYNPNG
+513 YTIKYNPNG

-531 YPVSTTAVV
+531 YPVNTTAVA

-545 AKDGYNFSGWNT
+545 AKDGYSFSGWNT

-564 SYKPGDEISNPS
+564 GYKPGDAISSPK

-597 EFVNTANGVEVN
+597 KFVNIGNGVQIN
-609 WKVVANAKTYQVYRK
+609 WKEVANAESYRIGRRA
-624 TPEGKWTLL
+624 ENGKWKVL
-633 TNKETGTTYTDTTA
+633 TNSATGSSYTDTTA
-647 ESGKTYYYTVRA
+647 EDGVTYYYTVRA
-659 LNGDMR
+659 ING
-665 SPSYD
+665 SVVSASYD
-670 GNKKITCI
+670 
-678 RALGNVELGEFKN
+678 
-691 TPDGVQIN
+691 
-699 WKAVAN
+699 
-705 AKTYQVYR
+705 
-713 KTPEG
+713 
-718 KWTQLT
+718 T
-724 NKETGTTYTDTTAE
+724 N
-738 SGKTYYYTVRALN
+738 
-751 GDMRS
+751 
-756 PSYDGNK
+756 
-763 KITCIRALGNVELGE
+763 
-778 FKNTPDGIQINWKAV
+778 
-793 ANAKTY
+793 
-799 QIYRKTPEGKWTLL
+799 
-813 TNKETG
+813 
-819 ITYTDTTAENGK
+819 
-831 TYYYTVRALNGDMRS
+831 
-846 PSYDGNKKI
+846 
-855 TCIRTLGNVELGE
+855 
-868 FKNTSDGVQINWKAV
+868 
-883 ANAKRYQIYRKTPEG
+883 
-898 KWTTL
+898 
-903 TNKETGTTYTDT
+903 
-915 TAENGKTYYYTVR
+915 
-928 ALNGDMRSPSYDGSR
+928 
-943 KIECIRS
+943 
-950 LGNVELG
+950 
-957 KFTNTSN
+957 
-964 GVRINWKAVANVKRY
+964 
-979 QIYRKTP
+979 
-986 EGKWTTLTNKETGTT
+986 
-1001 YTDTTAENGKTYYYT
+1001 
-1016 VRALNGDMR
+1016 
-1025 SPSYD
+1025 
-1030 GNKKIECI
+1030 
-1038 RSLGN
+1038 
-1043 VELGEFKNI
+1043 
-1052 SDGVQINWKAVA
+1052 
-1064 NAKRYQIYRKTPEGK
+1064 
-1079 WTTLTNKETGT
+1079 
-1090 TYTDTTAENGKTYYY
+1090 
-1105 TVRALN
+1105 
-1111 GDMRSPSYDGSKS
+1111 KS
-1124 ITYKKPFAEVPQ
+1124 ITYKKLSVEIPQ

-1264 EKTCT
+1264 GKTCT
-1269 TDYEK
+1269 TDFEK

-1288 DFSYSYCA
+1288 DSSYSYCA
-1296 PEGALARGL
+1296 PEGALARGS

-1364 QHLYFGLNDE
+1364 QHLFFGLNDE

-1449 QLSNTDWSGEKLMVT
+1449 QLSNTDWGGEKLTVT
-1464 YSQNMLHCVIY
+1464 YSENILHCVVE

>member
-1 MSKSM
+1 MSKNI
-6 KKWFICCLVLSLFF
+6 KKWFICCLVLSLLFTL
-20 ISFPQMSVW
+20 FPQMSVW
-29 AENTEQSTQSKITED
+29 AENTEQPAQSEVS
-44 TERVVLVEDDTEKL
+44 EGEECVVLAEADKEETGV
-58 GMSEEVFVSVE
+58 SEEPVVSVE
-69 DVAPY
+69 EVAPY

-83 PQTKVDEVS
+83 PQTKADEVS
-92 VFSDDVVQLETE
+92 VLSDDVVQLETE

-141 SAQEYTEAC
+141 SAQKYTEAC
-150 TGQEGDALKYGGIGY
+150 TGQEGDALKYGGVGY

-173 DAARVT
+173 GAARVT

-191 QEKQLSSAVTSALTS
+191 QEKQLTSAVTSALAS

-237 DSNNTVKYTAY
+237 DSSNTVKYTAY

-276 RIISGTSNGGS
+276 RIISGTANGGS

-313 LNQYLLKSEKDFSAD
+313 LDQYLLKSEKDFSAD

-334 YTTEEFNDTYP
+334 YTTEEFNDAYP

-354 NFNDPLNR
+354 TFNDSLNR

-379 VSFSKSKILI
+379 VSFSKPKILI

-423 SVDDVTVFKNTYGND
+423 SVDDVTAFKNTYGND
-438 DICFAYKNIEDSPTA
+438 DICFAYKNVEDSPIA

-463 NSSATQISFPVI
+463 NTSATQISFPVI
-475 VYIDSNNKIQN
+475 VYIDSNNKVQN

-513 YIIKYNPNG
+513 YTIKYNPNG

-531 YPVSTTAVV
+531 YPVNTTAVV

-545 AKDGYNFSGWNT
+545 AKDGYSFSGWNT

-564 SYKPGDEISNPS
+564 GYKPGDAISSPK

-597 EFVNTANGVEVN
+597 EFINTSSGV
-609 WKVVANAKTYQVYRK
+609 R
-624 TPEGKWTLL
+624 
-633 TNKETGTTYTDTTA
+633 
-647 ESGKTYYYTVRA
+647 
-659 LNGDMR
+659 
-665 SPSYD
+665 
-670 GNKKITCI
+670 
-678 RALGNVELGEFKN
+678 
-691 TPDGVQIN
+691 
-699 WKAVAN
+699 
-705 AKTYQVYR
+705 
-713 KTPEG
+713 
-718 KWTQLT
+718 
-724 NKETGTTYTDTTAE
+724 
-738 SGKTYYYTVRALN
+738 
-751 GDMRS
+751 
-756 PSYDGNK
+756 
-763 KITCIRALGNVELGE
+763 
-778 FKNTPDGIQINWKAV
+778 INWKAV

-799 QIYRKTPEGKWTLL
+799 QIYRKTQEGKWTTL

-819 ITYTDTTAENGK
+819 TTYTDTTAENGK

-883 ANAKRYQIYRKTPEG
+883 ANAKTYQVYRKTPEG
-898 KWTTL
+898 KWNLL

-915 TAENGKTYYYTVR
+915 IAENGKTYYYTVR
-928 ALNGDMRSPSYDGSR
+928 ALNGDMRSPSYD
-943 KIECIRS
+943 
-950 LGNVELG
+950 
-957 KFTNTSN
+957 
-964 GVRINWKAVANVKRY
+964 A
-979 QIYRKTP
+979 
-986 EGKWTTLTNKETGTT
+986 
-1001 YTDTTAENGKTYYYT
+1001 
-1016 VRALNGDMR
+1016 
-1025 SPSYD
+1025 
-1030 GNKKIECI
+1030 
-1038 RSLGN
+1038 
-1043 VELGEFKNI
+1043 
-1052 SDGVQINWKAVA
+1052 
-1064 NAKRYQIYRKTPEGK
+1064 
-1079 WTTLTNKETGT
+1079 
-1090 TYTDTTAENGKTYYY
+1090 
-1105 TVRALN
+1105 
-1111 GDMRSPSYDGSKS
+1111 SKS
-1124 ITYKKPFAEVPQ
+1124 ITYKKPSVEVPQ

-1158 GMPTTFKLSSEGTT
+1158 GTPTTFKLSSEGTT

-1269 TDYEK
+1269 TDFEK

-1464 YSQNMLHCVIY
+1464 YSQNMLHCVVE

>member
-1 MSKSM
+1 MSKNI
-6 KKWFICCLVLSLFF
+6 KKWFICCLVLSLLFT
-20 ISFPQMSVW
+20 SFPQMSVW
-29 AENTEQSTQSKITED
+29 AENTEQPAQSEVS
-44 TERVVLVEDDTEKL
+44 EGEECVVLAEADKEETGV
-58 GMSEEVFVSVE
+58 SEEPVVSVE
-69 DVAPY
+69 EVAPY

-83 PQTKVDEVS
+83 PQTKADEVS
-92 VFSDDVVQLETE
+92 VLSDDVVQLETE

-114 VVVRNSQIT
+114 IVVRNSQIT

-141 SAQEYTEAC
+141 SAQKYTEAC
-150 TGQEGDALKYGGIGY
+150 TGQEGDALKYGGVGY

-173 DAARVT
+173 GAARVT

-191 QEKQLSSAVTSALTS
+191 QEKQLTSAVTSALAS

-237 DSNNTVKYTAY
+237 DSSNTVKYTAY

-276 RIISGTSNGGS
+276 RIISGTANGGS

-313 LNQYLLKSEKDFSAD
+313 LDQYLLKSEKDFSAD

-334 YTTEEFNDTYP
+334 YTTEEFNDAYP

-354 NFNDPLNR
+354 TFNDSLNR

-379 VSFSKSKILI
+379 VSFSKPKILI

-423 SVDDVTVFKNTYGND
+423 SVDDVTAFKNTYGND
-438 DICFAYKNIEDSPTA
+438 DICFAYKNVEDSPIA

-463 NSSATQISFPVI
+463 NTSATHISFPVI
-475 VYIDSNNKIQN
+475 VYIDSNNKVQN

-513 YIIKYNPNG
+513 YTIKYNPNG

-531 YPVSTTAVV
+531 YPVNTTAVV

-545 AKDGYNFSGWNT
+545 AKDGYSFSGWNT

-564 SYKPGDEISNPS
+564 GYKPGDAISSPK

-597 EFVNTANGVEVN
+597 KFVNIGNGVQIN
-609 WKVVANAKTYQVYRK
+609 WKEVANAESYRIGRRA
-624 TPEGKWTLL
+624 ENGKWKVL
-633 TNKETGTTYTDTTA
+633 TNSATGSSYTDTTA
-647 ESGKTYYYTVRA
+647 EDGVTYYYTVRA
-659 LNGDMR
+659 ING
-665 SPSYD
+665 SVVSASYD
-670 GNKKITCI
+670 TKKSITCV
-678 RALGNVELGEFKN
+678 RSLGKAELQEFKN
-691 TPDGVQIN
+691 TSSGVEVN
-699 WKAVAN
+699 WKEVAN
-705 AKTYQVYR
+705 AENYR
-713 KTPEG
+713 VGRRAENG
-718 KWTQLT
+718 KWKVLT
-724 NKETGTTYTDTTAE
+724 NSATGSSYTDTTAE
-738 SGKTYYYTVRALN
+738 DGVTYYYTVRAIN
-751 GDMRS
+751 DKVVS
-756 PSYDGNK
+756 ASYDTK
-763 KITCIRALGNVELGE
+763 KSITCVRKLGKAELQE
-778 FKNTPDGIQINWKAV
+778 FKNTSSGVEVNWKEV
-793 ANAKTY
+793 ANAEN
-799 QIYRKTPEGKWTLL
+799 YRVGRRAENGKWKVL
-813 TNKETG
+813 TNSATG
-819 ITYTDTTAENGK
+819 SSYTDTTAEDGV
-831 TYYYTVRALNGDMRS
+831 TYYYTVRAINGS
-846 PSYDGNKKI
+846 VVSASYD
-855 TCIRTLGNVELGE
+855 
-868 FKNTSDGVQINWKAV
+868 
-883 ANAKRYQIYRKTPEG
+883 
-898 KWTTL
+898 
-903 TNKETGTTYTDT
+903 TN
-915 TAENGKTYYYTVR
+915 
-928 ALNGDMRSPSYDGSR
+928 
-943 KIECIRS
+943 
-950 LGNVELG
+950 
-957 KFTNTSN
+957 
-964 GVRINWKAVANVKRY
+964 
-979 QIYRKTP
+979 
-986 EGKWTTLTNKETGTT
+986 
-1001 YTDTTAENGKTYYYT
+1001 
-1016 VRALNGDMR
+1016 
-1025 SPSYD
+1025 
-1030 GNKKIECI
+1030 
-1038 RSLGN
+1038 
-1043 VELGEFKNI
+1043 
-1052 SDGVQINWKAVA
+1052 
-1064 NAKRYQIYRKTPEGK
+1064 
-1079 WTTLTNKETGT
+1079 
-1090 TYTDTTAENGKTYYY
+1090 
-1105 TVRALN
+1105 
-1111 GDMRSPSYDGSKS
+1111 KS
-1124 ITYKKPFAEVPQ
+1124 ITYKKLSVEIPQ

-1158 GMPTTFKLSSEGTT
+1158 GVPTTFKLSSEGTT

-1449 QLSNTDWSGEKLMVT
+1449 QLSNTDWSGDRLVVT
-1464 YSQNMLHCVIY
+1464 YSENILHCVVE

>member
-1 MSKSM
+1 
-6 KKWFICCLVLSLFF
+6 
-20 ISFPQMSVW
+20 MSVW
-29 AENTEQSTQSKITED
+29 AENTEQPAQSEVS
-44 TERVVLVEDDTEKL
+44 EGEECVVLAEADKEETGV
-58 GMSEEVFVSVE
+58 SEEPVVSVE
-69 DVAPY
+69 EVAPY

-83 PQTKVDEVS
+83 PQTKADEVS
-92 VFSDDVVQLETE
+92 VLSDDVVQLETE

-141 SAQEYTEAC
+141 SAQKYTEAC
-150 TGQEGDALKYGGIGY
+150 TGQEGDALKYGGVGY

-173 DAARVT
+173 GAARVT

-191 QEKQLSSAVTSALTS
+191 QEKQLTSAVTSALAS

-237 DSNNTVKYTAY
+237 DSSNTVKYTAY

-276 RIISGTSNGGS
+276 RIISGTANGGS

-313 LNQYLLKSEKDFSAD
+313 LDQYLLKSEKDFSAD

-334 YTTEEFNDTYP
+334 YTTEEFNDAYP

-354 NFNDPLNR
+354 TFNDSLNL

-379 VSFSKSKILI
+379 VSFSKPKILI

-423 SVDDVTVFKNTYGND
+423 SVDDVTAFKNTYGND
-438 DICFAYKNIEDSPTA
+438 DICFAYKNVEDSPIA

-463 NSSATQISFPVI
+463 NTSATHISFPVI
-475 VYIDSNNKIQN
+475 VYIDSNNKVQN

-513 YIIKYNPNG
+513 YTIKYNPNG

-531 YPVSTTAVV
+531 YPVNTTAVA

-545 AKDGYNFSGWNT
+545 AKDGYSFSGWNT

-564 SYKPGDEISNPS
+564 GYKPGDEISSPK

-597 EFVNTANGVEVN
+597 KFVNIGNGVQIN
-609 WKVVANAKTYQVYRK
+609 WKEVANAESYRIGRRA
-624 TPEGKWTLL
+624 ENGKWKVL
-633 TNKETGTTYTDTTA
+633 TNSATGSSYTDTTA
-647 ESGKTYYYTVRA
+647 EDGVTYYYTVRA
-659 LNGDMR
+659 ING
-665 SPSYD
+665 SVVSASYD
-670 GNKKITCI
+670 TKKSITCV
-678 RALGNVELGEFKN
+678 RSLGKAELQEFKN
-691 TPDGVQIN
+691 TSSGVEVN
-699 WKAVAN
+699 WKEVAN
-705 AKTYQVYR
+705 AENYR
-713 KTPEG
+713 VGRRAENG
-718 KWTQLT
+718 KWKVLT
-724 NKETGTTYTDTTAE
+724 NSATGSSYTDTTAE
-738 SGKTYYYTVRALN
+738 DGVTYYYTVRAIN
-751 GDMRS
+751 GS
-756 PSYDGNK
+756 VVSASYD
-763 KITCIRALGNVELGE
+763 
-778 FKNTPDGIQINWKAV
+778 
-793 ANAKTY
+793 
-799 QIYRKTPEGKWTLL
+799 
-813 TNKETG
+813 TN
-819 ITYTDTTAENGK
+819 
-831 TYYYTVRALNGDMRS
+831 
-846 PSYDGNKKI
+846 
-855 TCIRTLGNVELGE
+855 
-868 FKNTSDGVQINWKAV
+868 
-883 ANAKRYQIYRKTPEG
+883 
-898 KWTTL
+898 
-903 TNKETGTTYTDT
+903 
-915 TAENGKTYYYTVR
+915 
-928 ALNGDMRSPSYDGSR
+928 
-943 KIECIRS
+943 
-950 LGNVELG
+950 
-957 KFTNTSN
+957 
-964 GVRINWKAVANVKRY
+964 
-979 QIYRKTP
+979 
-986 EGKWTTLTNKETGTT
+986 
-1001 YTDTTAENGKTYYYT
+1001 
-1016 VRALNGDMR
+1016 
-1025 SPSYD
+1025 
-1030 GNKKIECI
+1030 
-1038 RSLGN
+1038 
-1043 VELGEFKNI
+1043 
-1052 SDGVQINWKAVA
+1052 
-1064 NAKRYQIYRKTPEGK
+1064 
-1079 WTTLTNKETGT
+1079 
-1090 TYTDTTAENGKTYYY
+1090 
-1105 TVRALN
+1105 
-1111 GDMRSPSYDGSKS
+1111 KS
-1124 ITYKKPFAEVPQ
+1124 ITYKKLSVEIPQ

-1158 GMPTTFKLSSEGTT
+1158 GVPTTFKLSSEGTT

-1264 EKTCT
+1264 GKTCT
-1269 TDYEK
+1269 TDFEK

-1288 DFSYSYCA
+1288 DSSYSYCA
-1296 PEGALARGL
+1296 PEGALARGS

-1449 QLSNTDWSGEKLMVT
+1449 QLSNTDWGGEKLTVT
-1464 YSQNMLHCVIY
+1464 YSENILHCVVE